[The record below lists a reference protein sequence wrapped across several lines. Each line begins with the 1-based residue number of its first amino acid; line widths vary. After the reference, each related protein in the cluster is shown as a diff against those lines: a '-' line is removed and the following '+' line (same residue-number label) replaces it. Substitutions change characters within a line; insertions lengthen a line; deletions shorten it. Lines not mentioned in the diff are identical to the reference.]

1 MLKSLELFGFKSFAD
16 RTIFE
21 FSEGITCVVGPNG
34 SGKSN
39 VVDGIKWV
47 LGDQSPKSLR
57 GKDMTDVI
65 FNGSKGRKA
74 NAYAEATLTF
84 KNTERFLDI
93 DAEEVHIGRRL
104 WKNGDS
110 EYLLNRNPVRLKDI
124 RDLFMGTGAAT
135 SAYSIIEQGRVDQ
148 ILQANAA
155 TRRVVFEEAA
165 GISRYKARKVDAER
179 KLERVGQ
186 NILRLTDI
194 VDEVEAQ
201 LNSTRSQA
209 SKAAKYREASTE
221 LRKLWMGMAADD
233 WRHLTA
239 QLSNLHN
246 QIGQYQKRIDE
257 LNAGY
262 QEYEDKLGA
271 IDAEV
276 SEFEDQLRTVE
287 KQLASH
293 REGIAGNQTAI
304 EHQLERKT
312 EFETEI
318 TRLRKQRILMA
329 KRTTEIQRD
338 LEAVTQEKENSEAGF
353 ELQRA
358 KLQEAQERISVVTA
372 ELDAISEEIQQK
384 RQQMHEF
391 NKQSL
396 ALDNR
401 LFSMQTQQETVSNS
415 MTKANEKR
423 LQLEARVEEA
433 EAVVE
438 ECTARFRTAGDKVAE
453 FAQALSAVDEKQQDL
468 LSQQDQRTQQ
478 LSELRERRS
487 AYQARK
493 SVLED
498 LERRQEGLSIG
509 VKDILNRAQTSN
521 YPPWNTILGSVADLL
536 DVDLEQ
542 AALLEVALGS
552 RSQLLVISEFDPL
565 YQFLK
570 EGKYSISGRVGF
582 ITHPSV
588 NAAEPNAASG
598 FTLSADSL
606 VPESFAVP
614 TAESETTTNS
624 PEGVLDLS
632 SERGVIYR
640 ADQLV
645 KDTPQNRQ
653 LAELLLTDTW
663 IVDSL
668 ETAVRLSREEGK
680 QCRFVTL
687 QGELVEENLSIFVGA
702 IGGESAIFTRRS
714 ELRKLK
720 NDLIRIDRTL
730 NDNEVA
736 LEKLDELLSTV
747 DGERSACQE
756 QMQEAS
762 EALATEKAAKVSAE
776 HKREQLNEELA
787 TVLSDLHDLEAHS
800 AKLTSESEAVLVEKQ
815 ELEAELERL
824 NALIQEGEQQ
834 LLDKQCEVQELK
846 EQQNARKLELATHEE
861 RLAGLEQRFSRLNS
875 ESEQRHQQQEESNR
889 RYESSLEK
897 NSQINLH
904 ILNTRALL
912 DEQLLVQENFLEQA
926 RNLTLLRDE
935 KRQYKKQLSSEEAAI
950 RKERRELSDK
960 KHEEEF
966 KTRDIEH
973 EIKTLAERIEE
984 EYQLT
989 LEEIVS
995 SGESILKQHLEEIA
1009 EAEREQAA
1017 EEEAEV
1023 AQVEE
1028 TDPEAE
1034 NEIEQDALSEDFE
1047 AATPEEPVEIELV
1060 NEDDALTEPGFNA
1073 ELYLEIRPE
1082 IEAQVNRLRRKIK
1095 MMGSIN
1101 SDSLKDLDELEC
1113 RFEYM
1118 KSQLDDLNEAKSS
1131 LEEIIRRINVESKR
1145 LFFDTFEVVRGHF
1158 QEIFR
1163 KLFGGGE
1170 ADIILEDPD
1179 DVLECGIEIVARPPG
1194 KELRGLTLLSGGEK
1208 TLTAVALLMS
1218 IFRSRPSPFCI
1229 LDEVDAALDEA
1240 NVERYAGLIDDF
1252 KETTQFI
1259 MITHNKRSM
1268 TVGNVLYGVTM
1279 EQSGV
1284 SKRMSV
1290 RFDDI
1295 SEDGHFKQSSSG
1307 ADGASEAA

>member
-21 FSEGITCVVGPNG
+21 FSDGITCVVGPNG

-84 KNTERFLDI
+84 HNQDGFLDI
-93 DAEEVHIGRRL
+93 DAQEVHIGRRL

-165 GISRYKARKVDAER
+165 GISRYKSRKIDAER

-233 WRHLTA
+233 WRHLTTK
-239 QLSNLHN
+239 QSSI
-246 QIGQYQKRIDE
+246 QERIDE
-257 LNAGY
+257 NQKRLDELNVEY
-262 QEYEDKLGA
+262 QTYEDKLSA
-271 IDAEV
+271 IDLEIAEI
-276 SEFEDQLRTVE
+276 EDQVRTVE
-287 KQLASH
+287 KKLASH
-293 REGIAGNQTAI
+293 REGIAGNQTSI
-304 EHQLERKT
+304 EHQLERKQ
-312 EFETEI
+312 EFEAEI
-318 TRLRKQRILMA
+318 IRLRKQRILMA
-329 KRTTEIQRD
+329 KRTSEIQND
-338 LEAVTQEKENSEAGF
+338 LEAVTNEKNKSESEF
-353 ELQRA
+353 QLQRQNLEEIHA
-358 KLQEAQERISVVTA
+358 KIIAVTE
-372 ELDAISEEIQQK
+372 ELDAANEQVQQK
-384 RQQMHEF
+384 QQLVHELT
-391 NKQSL
+391 KQSL
-396 ALDNR
+396 ALDNK
-401 LFSMQTQQETVSNS
+401 LFSVKTQLETFNTSS
-415 MTKANEKR
+415 LKSNEKR
-423 LQLEARVEEA
+423 LQLEAKIQEAQSEVEQCE
-433 EAVVE
+433 VQ
-438 ECTARFRTAGDKVAE
+438 FRIAGEKVAE
-453 FAQALSAVDEKQQDL
+453 FAQCLSEVDEKQQSF
-468 LSQQDQRTQQ
+468 LSEQDQKTQQ
-478 LSELRERRS
+478 LSDLREKRS
-487 AYQARK
+487 AYQARR

-498 LERRQEGLSIG
+498 LERRQEGISIG
-509 VKDILNRAQTSN
+509 VKEILNRAQTSN
-521 YPPWNTILGSVADLL
+521 HSPWNTILGSVADLL

-542 AALLEVALGS
+542 AALLEVALGI
-552 RSQLLVISEFDPL
+552 RSQLLVIKEFEPL

-582 ITHPSV
+582 ITQPSLKNENDQPMSAV
-588 NAAEPNAASG
+588 NGFSIEGNATNTESFHTEPNQFIS
-598 FTLSADSL
+598 
-606 VPESFAVP
+606 
-614 TAESETTTNS
+614 
-624 PEGVLDLS
+624 DLS
-632 SERGVIYR
+632 SHRGVIYR

-645 KDTPQNRQ
+645 NLTEENKL
-653 LAELLLTDTW
+653 LAQILLADTW

-668 ETAVRLSREEGK
+668 ETAVNLSRTEGHN
-680 QCRFVTL
+680 CRFVTL
-687 QGELVEENLSIFVGA
+687 QGELIEENQSVFVGA
-702 IGGESAIFTRRS
+702 VRSESALFTRRS

-730 NDNEVA
+730 SDNESA
-736 LEKLDELLSTV
+736 LKKLDELLSTV
-747 DGERSACQE
+747 DSERSSWQE
-756 QMQEAS
+756 KMQEAS
-762 EALATEKAAKVSAE
+762 ETLSTEKAAKAAAT
-776 HKREQLNEELA
+776 HNLAQLNEELM
-787 TVLSDLHDLEAHS
+787 TVRNDLEDLKSHTL
-800 AKLTSESEAVLVEKQ
+800 KLHSESEAVLFEKQ
-815 ELEAELERL
+815 TTEEKLENL
-824 NALIQEGEQQ
+824 NSLIQQDES
-834 LLDKQCEVQELK
+834 LLLNKQCEVQELK
-846 EQQNARKLELATHEE
+846 EQQNSRQLELATHEE
-861 RLAGLEQRFSRLNS
+861 RLTGLEQRFGRLRL
-875 ESEQRHQQQEESNR
+875 EFEQRQQQQEESNR
-889 RYESSLEK
+889 RYELSLEK
-897 NSQINLH
+897 NSQIKLH
-904 ILNTRALL
+904 ILNTRANL
-912 DEQLLVQENFLEQA
+912 DEQFLLQDVLQEQA
-926 RNLTLLRDE
+926 SNLISLRE
-935 KRQYKKQLSSEEAAI
+935 QKRQLKKQLSSEEATV
-950 RKERRELSDK
+950 RKERRELSEK
-960 KHEEEF
+960 KHEEEI

-973 EIKTLAERIEE
+973 QISSLSDRIEE
-984 EYQLT
+984 EYQLS
-989 LEEIVS
+989 LEEIVT
-995 SGESILKQHLEEIA
+995 SGESVLKQYLEEETEKNTKQSDSIPELDNQSEPLA
-1009 EAEREQAA
+1009 LQSEVEQQSSAD
-1017 EEEAEV
+1017 EI
-1023 AQVEE
+1023 
-1028 TDPEAE
+1028 
-1034 NEIEQDALSEDFE
+1034 NEQ
-1047 AATPEEPVEIELV
+1047 VEIELV
-1060 NEDDALTEPGFNA
+1060 EQERESIQLGFNID
-1073 ELYLEIRPE
+1073 LYLEIRPE
-1082 IEAQVNRLRRKIK
+1082 IETQVNRLRRKIK

-1113 RFEYM
+1113 RFDYM
-1118 KSQLDDLNEAKSS
+1118 KSQLDDLDEAKSS
-1131 LEEIIRRINVESKR
+1131 LEEIIRRINAESRR
-1145 LFFDTFEVVRGHF
+1145 LFVDTFEVIRVHF

-1170 ADIILEDPD
+1170 ADIILEDPED
-1179 DVLECGIEIVARPPG
+1179 ILECGIEIVARPPG

-1295 SEDGHFKQSSSG
+1295 TEDGNFKQSNSS
-1307 ADGASEAA
+1307 DSDSEAA

>member
-65 FNGSKGRKA
+65 FNGSAGRKP

-84 KNTERFLDI
+84 KNTEGFLDI
-93 DAEEVHIGRRL
+93 DADEVQIGRRL

-165 GISRYKARKVDAER
+165 GISRYKSRKVDAER

-194 VDEVEAQ
+194 VDEVETQ

-233 WRHLTA
+233 WRHLTS
-239 QLSNLHN
+239 QLSTL
-246 QIGQYQKRIDE
+246 QATIKQYQQRIDE
-257 LNAGY
+257 LNNEYAT
-262 QEYEDKLGA
+262 YEDKLSA

-276 SEFEDQLRTVE
+276 AEFDDQLRSVE
-287 KQLASH
+287 KKLASH

-304 EHQLERKT
+304 EHQLERKH
-312 EFETEI
+312 EFESEI
-318 TRLRKQRILMA
+318 IRLRKQRILMA
-329 KRTTEIQRD
+329 KRTTEIQQD
-338 LEAVTQEKENSEAGF
+338 LSAVENEKTRSESEFQSQQEKLEET
-353 ELQRA
+353 RA
-358 KLQEAQERISVVTA
+358 RIAVVTE
-372 ELDAISEEIQQK
+372 ELNAVNEQIQQK
-384 RQQMHEF
+384 QQQVHTL
-391 NKQSL
+391 NKESL

-401 LFSMQTQQETVSNS
+401 LFSIQTQVETYHNS
-415 MTKANEKR
+415 KVKANEKR

-433 EAVVE
+433 E
-438 ECTARFRTAGDKVAE
+438 TALATCEAQLSLAGEKVAS
-453 FAQALSAVDEKQQDL
+453 FAQRLSDVDEKQQTL
-468 LSQQDQRTQQ
+468 LSEQDQKTQL
-478 LSELRERRS
+478 LSDLRERRS

-498 LERRQEGLSIG
+498 LERRQEGISIG
-509 VKDILNRAQTSN
+509 VKEILNRAQTSN
-521 YPPWNTILGSVADLL
+521 YSPWNTIIGSVADLL

-542 AALLEVALGS
+542 AALLEVALGI
-552 RSQLLVISEFDPL
+552 RSQLLVIREFNPL

-582 ITHPSV
+582 ITRPKAPTENDSHQPEV
-588 NAAEPNAASG
+588 NG
-598 FTLSADSL
+598 
-606 VPESFAVP
+606 FAVEGDSAS
-614 TAESETTTNS
+614 TESLTTV
-624 PEGVLDLS
+624 PADDKFDLS
-632 SERGVIYR
+632 GERGVIYR

-645 KDTPQNRQ
+645 RQTPENRA
-653 LAELLLTDTW
+653 LAAMLLSDTW

-668 ETAVRLSREEGK
+668 ETAVRLSQENGQ
-680 QCRFVTL
+680 QCRFVTM
-687 QGELVEENLSIFVGA
+687 QGELVEENQSVYVGA
-702 IGGESAIFTRRS
+702 IGGESAIFTRKS

-730 NDNEVA
+730 GENESA
-736 LEKLDELLSTV
+736 LDKLDELLSTV
-747 DGERSACQE
+747 DQERSECQAE
-756 QMQEAS
+756 MQEAS
-762 EALATEKAAKVSAE
+762 EALSVEKAARLAASQKW
-776 HKREQLNEELA
+776 EQLNEELT
-787 TVLSDLHDLEAHS
+787 TVQNDLHDLGLQSEKRQEES
-800 AKLTSESEAVLVEKQ
+800 AAVLVEKEETEQ
-815 ELEAELERL
+815 KLTSLQQQIELEESVLL
-824 NALIQEGEQQ
+824 N
-834 LLDKQCEVQELK
+834 KQCEVQEMK
-846 EQQNARKLELATHEE
+846 EQQNARQLELATHEE
-861 RLAGLEQRFSRLNS
+861 RLTGLIQRFGRLKLEFEQR
-875 ESEQRHQQQEESNR
+875 EQQQEESSR
-889 RYESSLEK
+889 RYELSLEK

-904 ILNTRALL
+904 ILNTRAVL
-912 DEQLLVQENFLEQA
+912 DEQYLIQETLLEQT
-926 RNLTLLRDE
+926 RNRTLLRDE
-935 KRQYKKQLSSEEAAI
+935 KRQLKKQLSAEEAAL
-950 RKERRELSDK
+950 RKERRELGDK

-973 EIKTLAERIEE
+973 QISTLAERIEE

-989 LEEIVS
+989 LEEIVE
-995 SGESILKQHLEEIA
+995 SGESILKQYLEE
-1009 EAEREQAA
+1009 EAAAAAA
-1017 EEEAEV
+1017 EEEQLEEVSESDLIDEEAEVVSEESELTAQNESEVESEQAETVVDDEVTAEV
-1023 AQVEE
+1023 ADAE
-1028 TDPEAE
+1028 PEF
-1034 NEIEQDALSEDFE
+1034 D
-1047 AATPEEPVEIELV
+1047 
-1060 NEDDALTEPGFNA
+1060 A

-1101 SDSLKDLDELEC
+1101 SDSLNDLDELEC

-1131 LEEIIRRINVESKR
+1131 LEEIIRRINTESKR
-1145 LFFDTFEVVRGHF
+1145 LFFDTFEVIRGHF

-1252 KETTQFI
+1252 KDTTQFI

-1295 SEDGHFKQSSSG
+1295 SEDGNFKQSASAEDSSASG
-1307 ADGASEAA
+1307 TSEAA

>member
-21 FSEGITCVVGPNG
+21 FSDGITCVVGPNG

-65 FNGSKGRKA
+65 FNGSAGRKA

-84 KNTERFLDI
+84 NNRQGFLDI
-93 DAEEVHIGRRL
+93 DADEVQIGRRL

-155 TRRVVFEEAA
+155 TRRVVFEEAS
-165 GISRYKARKVDAER
+165 GISRYKSRKIDAER

-186 NILRLTDI
+186 NIQRLTDI

-209 SKAAKYREASTE
+209 SKAAKYREVSTE

-233 WRHLTA
+233 WRHLTS
-239 QLSNLHN
+239 QQSTLKDKIN
-246 QIGQYQKRIDE
+246 QYQQRIEE
-257 LNAGY
+257 LNADY
-262 QEYEDKLGA
+262 QTYEEKLGA

-276 SEFEDQLRTVE
+276 SEFDDQLRAVE
-287 KQLASH
+287 KKLSSH

-304 EHQLERKT
+304 EHQLERKL

-318 TRLRKQRILMA
+318 IRLRKQRILMA
-329 KRTTEIQRD
+329 RRTSEIQRD
-338 LEAVTQEKENSEAGF
+338 LEAVTQEKLNSESGF
-353 ELQRA
+353 QEQRL
-358 KLQEAQERISVVTA
+358 KLEETRARITAVTA
-372 ELDAISEEIQQK
+372 ELDAASEQIQLK
-384 RQQMHEF
+384 QQQVHEL
-391 NKQSL
+391 NKTSL
-396 ALDNR
+396 TLDNR
-401 LFSMQTQQETVSNS
+401 VFSMQTQLETYSS
-415 MTKANEKR
+415 SIDKAEEKR
-423 LQLEARVEEA
+423 EQLEAKVDDA
-433 EAVVE
+433 QSVVE
-438 ECTARFRTAGDKVAE
+438 ACESRFRSAGQRVAE
-453 FAQALSAVDEKQQDL
+453 FAQSLSEVDEKQQTL
-468 LSQQDQRTQQ
+468 LSEQDQKTQQ

-498 LERRQEGLSIG
+498 LERRQEGISIG
-509 VKDILNRAQTSN
+509 VKEILNRAQTSQ
-521 YPPWNTILGSVADLL
+521 YSPWNTIIGSVADLL

-542 AALLEVALGS
+542 AALLEVALGI
-552 RSQLLVISEFDPL
+552 RSQLLVISEFEPL
-565 YQFLK
+565 YEFLK

-582 ITHPSV
+582 ITRPSSPAELP
-588 NAAEPNAASG
+588 AAIQG
-598 FTLSADSL
+598 FTLEGQAADPADFSTDQ
-606 VPESFAVP
+606 P
-614 TAESETTTNS
+614 SEF
-624 PEGVLDLS
+624 LDLS
-632 SERGVIYR
+632 SERGVVYR

-645 KDTPQNRQ
+645 KPTPENQ
-653 LAELLLTDTW
+653 LLAQMLLADTW

-668 ETAVRLSREEGK
+668 ETAINLSKGAGK
-680 QCRFVTL
+680 KCRFVTL
-687 QGELVEENLSIFVGA
+687 QGELVEENQSIFVGA

-730 NDNEVA
+730 NDNETA
-736 LEKLDELLSTV
+736 LEKLDALLSTV
-747 DGERSACQE
+747 DEERSACQS

-762 EALATEKAAKVSAE
+762 EALSHEKAAKVAAE
-776 HKREQLNEELA
+776 QKLEQWKEEWTTVKNDLLDLERHSQKLHA
-787 TVLSDLHDLEAHS
+787 EMETVL
-800 AKLTSESEAVLVEKQ
+800 TEKQ
-815 ELEAELERL
+815 ETEARL
-824 NALIQEGEQQ
+824 QTLNTLIQEDESV
-834 LLDKQCEVQELK
+834 LLNKQCEVQELK

-861 RLAGLEQRFSRLNS
+861 RLAGLNQRCDRLQQDFEQR
-875 ESEQRHQQQEESNR
+875 QQQQEESNR
-889 RYESSLEK
+889 RYELSLEK
-897 NSQINLH
+897 NSQIKLH
-904 ILNTRALL
+904 ILNTRAVL
-912 DEQLLVQENFLEQA
+912 DEQYLIQEHLIA
-926 RNLTLLRDE
+926 STSSLTTIRDQ
-935 KRQYKKQLSSEEAAI
+935 KRQLKKQFSSEEAAL
-950 RKERRELSDK
+950 RKERRELSEQ

-966 KTRDIEH
+966 KTRDIDH
-973 EIKTLAERIEE
+973 QISTLAERIEE

-995 SGESILKQHLEEIA
+995 SGESVLKQHLEE
-1009 EAEREQAA
+1009 QAQYEEEETATA
-1017 EEEAEV
+1017 EET
-1023 AQVEE
+1023 EE
-1028 TDPEAE
+1028 TAELADSTDPVADGFE
-1034 NEIEQDALSEDFE
+1034 NEDE
-1047 AATPEEPVEIELV
+1047 PELVEIELV
-1060 NEDDALTEPGFNA
+1060 EEEDAPTEPGFNVA
-1073 ELYLEIRPE
+1073 LYLEIRPE

-1101 SDSLKDLDELEC
+1101 SDSLNDLDELEC

-1131 LEEIIRRINVESKR
+1131 LEEIIRRINVESRR
-1145 LFFDTFEVVRGHF
+1145 LFHDTFEVIRGHF

-1252 KETTQFI
+1252 KDTTQFI

-1295 SEDGHFKQSSSG
+1295 SEDGNFKQSAT
-1307 ADGASEAA
+1307 ADDASEAA

>member
-21 FSEGITCVVGPNG
+21 FSDGITCVVGPNG

-65 FNGSKGRKA
+65 FNGSAGRKA

-84 KNTERFLDI
+84 NNRQGFLDI
-93 DAEEVHIGRRL
+93 DADEVQIGRRL

-165 GISRYKARKVDAER
+165 GISRYKSRKVDAER

-186 NILRLTDI
+186 NIQRLTDI

-209 SKAAKYREASTE
+209 SKAAKYREVSSE

-233 WRHLTA
+233 WRHLTSQQSSLKA
-239 QLSNLHN
+239 R
-246 QIGQYQKRIDE
+246 IGQYQQRIEE
-257 LNAGY
+257 LNADY
-262 QEYEDKLGA
+262 QTYEEKLAA

-276 SEFEDQLRTVE
+276 SEFDDQLRSVE
-287 KQLASH
+287 KKLSSH

-304 EHQLERKT
+304 EHQLERKQ

-318 TRLRKQRILMA
+318 IRLRKQRILMA
-329 KRTTEIQRD
+329 RRTSEIQKD
-338 LEAVTQEKENSEAGF
+338 LEAVTQEKLKSESGF
-353 ELQRA
+353 QEQRQ
-358 KLQEAQERISVVTA
+358 KLEETRARITAVTA
-372 ELDAISEEIQQK
+372 EVDAASEQIQRK
-384 RQQMHEF
+384 QQQVHEL
-391 NKQSL
+391 NKTSL
-396 ALDNR
+396 TLDNR
-401 LFSMQTQQETVSNS
+401 VFSMRTQLETYSS
-415 MTKANEKR
+415 SIEKATEKR
-423 LQLEARVEEA
+423 LQLEAKVNDA
-433 EAVVE
+433 QAVVE
-438 ECTARFRTAGDKVAE
+438 ACEARFRSAGERVAE
-453 FAQALSAVDEKQQDL
+453 FAQNLSGVDEKQQTL
-468 LSQQDQRTQQ
+468 LSEQDQKTQQ

-498 LERRQEGLSIG
+498 LERRQEGISIG
-509 VKDILNRAQTSN
+509 VKEILNRAQTSQ
-521 YPPWNTILGSVADLL
+521 YSPWNTIIGSVADLL

-542 AALLEVALGS
+542 AALLEVALGI
-552 RSQLLVISEFDPL
+552 RSQLLVISEFEPL
-565 YQFLK
+565 YEFLK

-582 ITHPSV
+582 ITRPTSQTELP
-588 NAAEPNAASG
+588 ATIQG
-598 FTLSADSL
+598 FTLEGQAADPADISTEQQAKL
-606 VPESFAVP
+606 
-614 TAESETTTNS
+614 
-624 PEGVLDLS
+624 LDLS
-632 SERGVIYR
+632 AERGVIYR

-645 KDTPQNRQ
+645 KPTPENQ
-653 LAELLLTDTW
+653 LLAKMLLADTW

-668 ETAVRLSREEGK
+668 ETAVNLSKGVGK
-680 QCRFVTL
+680 KCRFVTL
-687 QGELVEENLSIFVGA
+687 QGELVEENQSIFVGA

-730 NDNEVA
+730 NDNETA
-736 LEKLDELLSTV
+736 LEKLDALLATV
-747 DGERSACQE
+747 DDERSACQS

-762 EALATEKAAKVSAE
+762 EALSIEKAAKVAAE
-776 HKREQLNEELA
+776 QKREQWNEEWSTVKSDLVDLERHA
-787 TVLSDLHDLEAHS
+787 QKLQAEIETVL
-800 AKLTSESEAVLVEKQ
+800 TEKQ
-815 ELEAELERL
+815 ETEDSLQSL
-824 NALIQEGEQQ
+824 NALIQEDESA
-834 LLDKQCEVQELK
+834 LLNKQCEVQELK

-861 RLAGLEQRFSRLNS
+861 RLAGLNQRCDRLKLEFEQR
-875 ESEQRHQQQEESNR
+875 QQQQEESNR
-889 RYESSLEK
+889 RYELSLEK
-897 NSQINLH
+897 NSQIKLH

-912 DEQLLVQENFLEQA
+912 DEQYLMQEGLLASAASVSA
-926 RNLTLLRDE
+926 IRDE
-935 KRQYKKQLSSEEAAI
+935 KRQLKKQFSSEEAAL
-950 RKERRELSDK
+950 RKERRELSEQ

-966 KTRDIEH
+966 KTRDIDH
-973 EIKTLAERIEE
+973 QISTLAERIEE
-984 EYQLT
+984 EYQVT

-995 SGESILKQHLEEIA
+995 SGESVLKQHLEEQAQYESETETESVSEEESASA
-1009 EAEREQAA
+1009 EETTQDVELSDSAVEQDEVLS
-1017 EEEAEV
+1017 EEEA
-1023 AQVEE
+1023 
-1028 TDPEAE
+1028 D
-1034 NEIEQDALSEDFE
+1034 SER
-1047 AATPEEPVEIELV
+1047 VEIELV
-1060 NEDDALTEPGFNA
+1060 EEEAATAEAGFNV

-1095 MMGSIN
+1095 MMGSVN
-1101 SDSLKDLDELEC
+1101 SDSLNDLDELEC

-1131 LEEIIRRINVESKR
+1131 LEEIIRRINAESRR
-1145 LFFDTFEVVRGHF
+1145 LFHDTFEVIRGHF

-1295 SEDGHFKQSSSG
+1295 SEDGNFKQS
-1307 ADGASEAA
+1307 ATAEDASEAA

>member
-65 FNGSKGRKA
+65 FNGSQGRKA
-74 NAYAEATLTF
+74 NPYAEAILTF
-84 KNTERFLDI
+84 NNQKGFLDI
-93 DAEEVHIGRRL
+93 DAPLVQIGRRL

-110 EYLLNRNPVRLKDI
+110 EYLLNRNTVRLKDI

-165 GISRYKARKVDAER
+165 GISRYKSRKVDAER

-186 NILRLTDI
+186 NLLRLTDI

-233 WRHLTA
+233 WRHLTTQRA
-239 QLSNLHN
+239 DIQEK
-246 QIGQYQKRIDE
+246 IDQYQKRIDE
-257 LNAGY
+257 LNAEY
-262 QEYEDKLGA
+262 QTYEEQLSA
-271 IDAEV
+271 IDSEVAEV
-276 SEFEDQLRTVE
+276 DDQLRSAE
-287 KQLASH
+287 KKVASH

-304 EHQLERKT
+304 EHQLERKE

-318 TRLRKQRILMA
+318 IRLRKQRILMT
-329 KRTTEIQRD
+329 KRTAEIQKD
-338 LEAVTQEKENSEAGF
+338 LEVVADQKNSSESEFQIQRQKMDETSSRITEVTT
-353 ELQRA
+353 ELN
-358 KLQEAQERISVVTA
+358 
-372 ELDAISEEIQQK
+372 AINEQIQQN
-384 RQQMHEF
+384 QQIVHEL
-391 NKQSL
+391 NKASL
-396 ALDNR
+396 NLDNR
-401 LFSMQTQQETVSNS
+401 LFSIQAEQKTVNVSIEKS
-415 MTKANEKR
+415 NEKR
-423 LQLEARVEEA
+423 LKSAEKIKEA
-433 EAVVE
+433 ESLVE
-438 ECTARFRTAGDKVAE
+438 NTNTQFRIAGDNVAE
-453 FAQALSAVDEKQQDL
+453 YAHNLSNVDEKKQAL
-468 LSQQDQRTQQ
+468 LSEQDQKTQQ
-478 LSELRERRS
+478 LSDLREKRS
-487 AYQARK
+487 ADQARK

-498 LERRQEGLSIG
+498 LERRQEGISIG
-509 VKDILNRAQTSN
+509 VKEILNRAQTSN
-521 YPPWNTILGSVADLL
+521 YSPWNTIIGSVADLL

-542 AALLEVALGS
+542 AALLEVALGI
-552 RSQLLVISEFDPL
+552 RSQLLVISEFEPL

-582 ITHPSV
+582 ITRPARDQKKSTALDEV
-588 NAAEPNAASG
+588 SG
-598 FTLSADSL
+598 FSVEGDVAVS
-606 VPESFAVP
+606 ESFAAANRQI
-614 TAESETTTNS
+614 T
-624 PEGVLDLS
+624 LDLS
-632 SERGVIYR
+632 KELGVIYR
-640 ADQLV
+640 ADKLV
-645 KDTPQNRQ
+645 KPSEENQY
-653 LAELLLTDTW
+653 LAELLLADTW
-663 IVDSL
+663 IVDL
-668 ETAVRLSREEGK
+668 FETAVRLSRLQG
-680 QCRFVTL
+680 QNCRFVTL
-687 QGELVEENLSIFVGA
+687 QGELVEANQSIFVGEVR
-702 IGGESAIFTRRS
+702 GESAIFTRRS

-730 NDNEVA
+730 NENESA
-736 LEKLDELLSTV
+736 LEKLDVLLSTLEE
-747 DGERSACQE
+747 ERSSWQA
-756 QMQEAS
+756 QMQRGS
-762 EALATEKAAKVSAE
+762 ENLSTEKAAKVAAE
-776 HKREQLNEELA
+776 HKLAQLNDELTA
-787 TVLSDLHDLEAHS
+787 IINDLSDQENHAKKLQTEVEAI
-800 AKLTSESEAVLVEKQ
+800 LIQKQ
-815 ELEAELERL
+815 ETDEKLEDL
-824 NALIQEGEQQ
+824 NKKIEQDESV
-834 LLDKQCEVQELK
+834 LLNKQCEVQELK
-846 EQQNARKLELATHEE
+846 EQQNSRQLELATHEE
-861 RLAGLEQRFSRLNS
+861 RLAGLKQRFDRLKLEFEQR
-875 ESEQRHQQQEESNR
+875 EQQEYESSR
-889 RYESSLEK
+889 RYELSLEK
-897 NSQINLH
+897 NSQIKLH

-912 DEQLLVQENFLEQA
+912 DEQFLTQEALLEQA
-926 RNLTLLRDE
+926 ISLVTVRDE
-935 KRQYKKQLSSEEAAI
+935 KRGRKKQLSSEEAAI
-950 RKERRELSDK
+950 RKERRELNDQ
-960 KHEEEF
+960 KHEEEI

-973 EIKTLAERIEE
+973 QVSTLSERIEE
-984 EYQLT
+984 EYQLS

-995 SGESILKQHLEEIA
+995 SGESVLKQYLEE
-1009 EAEREQAA
+1009 QAQ
-1017 EEEAEV
+1017 AEV
-1023 AQVEE
+1023 AQS
-1028 TDPEAE
+1028 DPEEESVSEAE
-1034 NEIEQDALSEDFE
+1034 SEEQDIEEMQIESSSIDDAL
-1047 AATPEEPVEIELV
+1047 EERVEIELV
-1060 NEDDALTEPGFNA
+1060 DEGDHEAQPGFNI
-1073 ELYLEIRPE
+1073 ELYLEIRPD

-1101 SDSLKDLDELEC
+1101 SDSLKDLDELES

-1118 KSQLDDLNEAKSS
+1118 KSQLDDLEEAKTS
-1131 LEEIIRRINVESKR
+1131 LEEIIRRINVESRR
-1145 LFFDTFEVVRGHF
+1145 LFVDTFEVIRGHF
-1158 QEIFR
+1158 QGIFR

-1252 KETTQFI
+1252 KDTTQFI

-1290 RFDDI
+1290 RFDDVT
-1295 SEDGHFKQSSSG
+1295 EDGNFKQSDPVDSS
-1307 ADGASEAA
+1307 DDASEAA

>member
-21 FSEGITCVVGPNG
+21 FSDGITCVVGPNG

-65 FNGSKGRKA
+65 FNGSAGRKA

-84 KNTERFLDI
+84 NNRQGFLDI
-93 DAEEVHIGRRL
+93 DADEVQIGRRL

-165 GISRYKARKVDAER
+165 GISRYKSRKVDAER

-186 NILRLTDI
+186 NIQRLTDI

-209 SKAAKYREASTE
+209 SKAAKYREVSSE

-233 WRHLTA
+233 WRHLTSQQSSLKA
-239 QLSNLHN
+239 R
-246 QIGQYQKRIDE
+246 IGQYQQRIEE
-257 LNAGY
+257 LNADY
-262 QEYEDKLGA
+262 QTYEEKLAA

-276 SEFEDQLRTVE
+276 SEFDDQLRSVE
-287 KQLASH
+287 KKLSSH

-304 EHQLERKT
+304 EHQLERKQ

-318 TRLRKQRILMA
+318 IRLRKQRILMA
-329 KRTTEIQRD
+329 RRTSEIQKD
-338 LEAVTQEKENSEAGF
+338 LEAVTQEKLKSESGF
-353 ELQRA
+353 QEQRQ
-358 KLQEAQERISVVTA
+358 KLEETRARITAVTA
-372 ELDAISEEIQQK
+372 EVDAASEQIQRKQQQVHELNKISLTLDNRVFSMRTQLETYSSSIEKATEK
-384 RQQMHEF
+384 RQQ
-391 NKQSL
+391 
-396 ALDNR
+396 
-401 LFSMQTQQETVSNS
+401 
-415 MTKANEKR
+415 
-423 LQLEARVEEA
+423 LEAKVNDA
-433 EAVVE
+433 QAVVE
-438 ECTARFRTAGDKVAE
+438 ACEARFRSAGERVAE
-453 FAQALSAVDEKQQDL
+453 FAQNLSGVDEKQQTL
-468 LSQQDQRTQQ
+468 LSEQDQKTQQ

-498 LERRQEGLSIG
+498 LERRQEGISIG
-509 VKDILNRAQTSN
+509 VKEILNRAQTSQ
-521 YPPWNTILGSVADLL
+521 YSPWNTIIGSVADLL

-542 AALLEVALGS
+542 AALLEVALGI
-552 RSQLLVISEFDPL
+552 RSQLLVISEFEPL
-565 YQFLK
+565 YEFLK

-582 ITHPSV
+582 ITRPTSQTELP
-588 NAAEPNAASG
+588 ATIQG
-598 FTLSADSL
+598 FTLEGQAADPADISTEQQAKL
-606 VPESFAVP
+606 
-614 TAESETTTNS
+614 
-624 PEGVLDLS
+624 LDLS
-632 SERGVIYR
+632 AERGVIYR

-645 KDTPQNRQ
+645 KPTPENQ
-653 LAELLLTDTW
+653 LLAKMLLADTW

-668 ETAVRLSREEGK
+668 ETAVNLSKGVGK
-680 QCRFVTL
+680 KCRFVTL
-687 QGELVEENLSIFVGA
+687 QGELVEENQSIFVGA

-730 NDNEVA
+730 NDNETA
-736 LEKLDELLSTV
+736 LEKLDALLATV
-747 DGERSACQE
+747 DDERSVCQS

-762 EALATEKAAKVSAE
+762 EALSIEKAAKVAAE
-776 HKREQLNEELA
+776 QKREQWNEEWSTVKSDLVDLERHA
-787 TVLSDLHDLEAHS
+787 QKLQAEIETVL
-800 AKLTSESEAVLVEKQ
+800 TEKQ
-815 ELEAELERL
+815 ETEDSLQSL
-824 NALIQEGEQQ
+824 NALIQEDESA
-834 LLDKQCEVQELK
+834 LLNKQCEVQELK

-861 RLAGLEQRFSRLNS
+861 RLAGLNQRCDRLKLEFEQR
-875 ESEQRHQQQEESNR
+875 QQQQEESNR
-889 RYESSLEK
+889 RYELSLEK
-897 NSQINLH
+897 NSQIKLH

-912 DEQLLVQENFLEQA
+912 DEQYLMQEGLLASAASVSA
-926 RNLTLLRDE
+926 IRDE
-935 KRQYKKQLSSEEAAI
+935 KRQLKKQFSSEEAAL
-950 RKERRELSDK
+950 RKERRELSEQ

-966 KTRDIEH
+966 KTRDIDH
-973 EIKTLAERIEE
+973 QISTLAERIEE
-984 EYQLT
+984 EYQVT

-995 SGESILKQHLEEIA
+995 SGESVLKQHLEEQAQYESETETESVSEEESASA
-1009 EAEREQAA
+1009 EETTLDVELSDSAVEQDEVLS
-1017 EEEAEV
+1017 EEEAE
-1023 AQVEE
+1023 
-1028 TDPEAE
+1028 
-1034 NEIEQDALSEDFE
+1034 SER
-1047 AATPEEPVEIELV
+1047 VEIELV
-1060 NEDDALTEPGFNA
+1060 EEEAATAEAGFNV

-1095 MMGSIN
+1095 MMGSVN
-1101 SDSLKDLDELEC
+1101 SDSLNDLDELEC

-1131 LEEIIRRINVESKR
+1131 LEEIIRRINAESRR
-1145 LFFDTFEVVRGHF
+1145 LFHDTFEVIRGHF

-1295 SEDGHFKQSSSG
+1295 SEDGNFKQS
-1307 ADGASEAA
+1307 ATAEDASEAA

>member
-21 FSEGITCVVGPNG
+21 FSDGITCVVGPNG

-84 KNTERFLDI
+84 HNQDGFLDI
-93 DAEEVHIGRRL
+93 DAQEVHIGRRL

-165 GISRYKARKVDAER
+165 GISRYKSRKIDAER

-233 WRHLTA
+233 WRHLTT
-239 QLSNLHN
+239 QQSSIQERIDEN
-246 QIGQYQKRIDE
+246 QKRLDE
-257 LNAGY
+257 LNAEY
-262 QEYEDKLGA
+262 QTYEDKLSA
-271 IDAEV
+271 IDLEIAEI
-276 SEFEDQLRTVE
+276 EDQVRTVE
-287 KQLASH
+287 KKLASH
-293 REGIAGNQTAI
+293 REGIAGNQTSI
-304 EHQLERKT
+304 EHQLERKQ
-312 EFETEI
+312 EFEAEI
-318 TRLRKQRILMA
+318 IRLRKQRILMA
-329 KRTTEIQRD
+329 KRTSEIQND
-338 LEAVTQEKENSEAGF
+338 LEAVTNEKNNSESEF
-353 ELQRA
+353 QLQRQNLEEIHA
-358 KLQEAQERISVVTA
+358 KIIAVTE
-372 ELDAISEEIQQK
+372 ELDAANEQVQQK
-384 RQQMHEF
+384 QQLVHELT
-391 NKQSL
+391 KQSL
-396 ALDNR
+396 ALDNK
-401 LFSMQTQQETVSNS
+401 LFSVKTQLETFNTSS
-415 MTKANEKR
+415 LKSNEKR
-423 LQLEARVEEA
+423 VQLEAKIQEAQSEVEQCE
-433 EAVVE
+433 VQ
-438 ECTARFRTAGDKVAE
+438 FRIAGEKVAE
-453 FAQALSAVDEKQQDL
+453 FAQCLSEVDEKQQSF
-468 LSQQDQRTQQ
+468 LSEQDQKTQQ
-478 LSELRERRS
+478 LSDLREKRS
-487 AYQARK
+487 AYQARR

-498 LERRQEGLSIG
+498 LERRQEGISIG
-509 VKDILNRAQTSN
+509 VKEILNRAQTSN
-521 YPPWNTILGSVADLL
+521 HSPWNTILGSVADLL

-542 AALLEVALGS
+542 AALLEVALGI
-552 RSQLLVISEFDPL
+552 RSQLLVIKEFEPL

-582 ITHPSV
+582 ITQPSLKNENGQPISAV
-588 NAAEPNAASG
+588 NGFSVEGNATNTESFHTEPNQFIS
-598 FTLSADSL
+598 
-606 VPESFAVP
+606 
-614 TAESETTTNS
+614 
-624 PEGVLDLS
+624 DLS
-632 SERGVIYR
+632 SHRGVIYR

-645 KDTPQNRQ
+645 NLTEENKL
-653 LAELLLTDTW
+653 LAQILLADTW

-668 ETAVRLSREEGK
+668 ETAVNLSRTEGHN
-680 QCRFVTL
+680 CRFVTL
-687 QGELVEENLSIFVGA
+687 QGELIEENQSVFVGA
-702 IGGESAIFTRRS
+702 VRSESALFTRRS

-730 NDNEVA
+730 SENESA

-747 DGERSACQE
+747 DSERSSWQE
-756 QMQEAS
+756 KMQEAS
-762 EALATEKAAKVSAE
+762 ETLSTEKAAKAAAT
-776 HKREQLNEELA
+776 HNLAQLNEELM
-787 TVLSDLHDLEAHS
+787 TVRNDLEDLENHTL
-800 AKLTSESEAVLVEKQ
+800 KLHSESEAVLFEKQ
-815 ELEAELERL
+815 TTEEKLENL
-824 NALIQEGEQQ
+824 NSLIQQDESV
-834 LLDKQCEVQELK
+834 LLNKQCEVQELK
-846 EQQNARKLELATHEE
+846 EQQNSRQLELATHEE
-861 RLAGLEQRFSRLNS
+861 RLTGLEQRFGRLRL
-875 ESEQRHQQQEESNR
+875 EFEQREQQQEESNR
-889 RYESSLEK
+889 RFELSLEK
-897 NSQINLH
+897 NSQIKLH
-904 ILNTRALL
+904 ILNTRANL
-912 DEQLLVQENFLEQA
+912 DEQFLLQDELQEQA
-926 RNLTLLRDE
+926 SNLISLRE
-935 KRQYKKQLSSEEAAI
+935 QKRQLKKQLSSEEATV
-950 RKERRELSDK
+950 RKERRELSEK
-960 KHEEEF
+960 KHEEEI

-973 EIKTLAERIEE
+973 QISSLSDRIEE
-984 EYQLT
+984 EYQLS
-989 LEEIVS
+989 LEEIVT
-995 SGESILKQHLEEIA
+995 SGESVLKQYLEE
-1009 EAEREQAA
+1009 ETEKNSEQSDSVTELDNQSEPLALQS
-1017 EEEAEV
+1017 EV
-1023 AQVEE
+1023 EQELSVDEI
-1028 TDPEAE
+1028 
-1034 NEIEQDALSEDFE
+1034 NEQ
-1047 AATPEEPVEIELV
+1047 VEIELV
-1060 NEDDALTEPGFNA
+1060 EQERESTQPGFNID
-1073 ELYLEIRPE
+1073 LYLEIRPE

-1113 RFEYM
+1113 RFDYM
-1118 KSQLDDLNEAKSS
+1118 KSQLDDLDEAKSS
-1131 LEEIIRRINVESKR
+1131 LEEIIRRINAESRR
-1145 LFFDTFEVVRGHF
+1145 LFVDTFEVIRVHF

-1170 ADIILEDPD
+1170 ADIILEDPED
-1179 DVLECGIEIVARPPG
+1179 ILECGIEIVARPPG

-1295 SEDGHFKQSSSG
+1295 TEDGNFKQSNSS
-1307 ADGASEAA
+1307 DSDSEAA

>member
-21 FSEGITCVVGPNG
+21 FSDGITCVVGPNG

-84 KNTERFLDI
+84 NNQGGFLDI
-93 DAEEVHIGRRL
+93 DAPEVHIGRRL

-110 EYLLNRNPVRLKDI
+110 EYLLNRTPVRLKDI

-165 GISRYKARKVDAER
+165 GISRYKSRKIDAER

-233 WRHLTA
+233 WRHLTT
-239 QLSNLHN
+239 QQSSIQEKIDQH
-246 QIGQYQKRIDE
+246 QKRLDE
-257 LNAGY
+257 LNAEY
-262 QEYEDKLGA
+262 QTYEDKLSA
-271 IDAEV
+271 IDSEV
-276 SEFEDQLRTVE
+276 TEIDDQLRTVE
-287 KQLASH
+287 KKLTSF
-293 REGIAGNQTAI
+293 REGIAGNQTSI
-304 EHQLERKT
+304 EHQLERKQ
-312 EFETEI
+312 EFESEI
-318 TRLRKQRILMA
+318 IRLRKQRILMA
-329 KRTTEIQRD
+329 RRTSEIQKD
-338 LEAVTQEKENSEAGF
+338 LETVSNEKNKSESEFQIQRQKLEEIHTKIIAVTE
-353 ELQRA
+353 ELGAANEQ
-358 KLQEAQERISVVTA
+358 V
-372 ELDAISEEIQQK
+372 QQK
-384 RQQMHEF
+384 QQLVQELT
-391 NKQSL
+391 KQSL
-396 ALDNR
+396 ALDNK
-401 LFSMQTQQETVSNS
+401 LFSVQTQLETYNASTVKS
-415 MTKANEKR
+415 NEKR
-423 LQLEARVEEA
+423 LQLEAKARDA
-433 EAVVE
+433 ESVVE
-438 ECTARFRTAGDKVAE
+438 QSKARFRIAGDKVAE
-453 FAQALSAVDEKQQDL
+453 FAQCLSDVDEKQQAF
-468 LSQQDQRTQQ
+468 LSEQDQKTQQ
-478 LSELRERRS
+478 LSDLREKRS
-487 AYQARK
+487 AYQARR

-498 LERRQEGLSIG
+498 LERRQEGISIG
-509 VKDILNRAQTSN
+509 VKEILNRAQTSN
-521 YPPWNTILGSVADLL
+521 HSPWNTIIGSVADLL

-542 AALLEVALGS
+542 AALLEVALGI
-552 RSQLLVISEFDPL
+552 RSQLLVIKEFDSL

-582 ITHPSV
+582 ITRPSLQIV
-588 NAAEPNAASG
+588 NDQTIPTVNGFSVEGNATNVEPLHAEPNQVIS
-598 FTLSADSL
+598 
-606 VPESFAVP
+606 
-614 TAESETTTNS
+614 
-624 PEGVLDLS
+624 DLS
-632 SERGVIYR
+632 MHRGVIYR

-645 KDTPQNRQ
+645 NLTEENRL
-653 LAELLLTDTW
+653 LAQLLLSDTW

-668 ETAVRLSREEGK
+668 ETAVNLSRTEGHN
-680 QCRFVTL
+680 CRFVTL
-687 QGELVEENLSIFVGA
+687 QGELIEANQSIFVGA
-702 IGGESAIFTRRS
+702 VRSESALFTRRS

-730 NDNEVA
+730 NDNESA
-736 LEKLDELLSTV
+736 LEKLDALLSTV
-747 DGERSACQE
+747 DSERASWQE
-756 QMQEAS
+756 KMQLAS
-762 EALATEKAAKVSAE
+762 ETLLTEKAAKAAAE
-776 HKREQLNEELA
+776 HKLEQLNEELS
-787 TVLSDLHDLEAHS
+787 TVRNDLSDLEDHAQ
-800 AKLTSESEAVLVEKQ
+800 KLHTESEVVLIEKQ
-815 ELEAELERL
+815 SAEEKLENL
-824 NALIQEGEQQ
+824 NSLIQQDESV
-834 LLDKQCEVQELK
+834 LLNKQCEVQELK
-846 EQQNARKLELATHEE
+846 EQQNSRQLELATHEE
-861 RLAGLEQRFSRLNS
+861 RLTGLTQRFGRLRLEFEQR
-875 ESEQRHQQQEESNR
+875 QQQQEESDR
-889 RYESSLEK
+889 RYELSLEK
-897 NSQINLH
+897 NSQIKLH
-904 ILNTRALL
+904 ILNTRADL
-912 DEQLLVQENFLEQA
+912 DEQFLLQDISQGQASHFIALREQ
-926 RNLTLLRDE
+926 
-935 KRQYKKQLSSEEAAI
+935 KRQFKKQLSSEEAAI
-950 RKERRELSDK
+950 RKERRELSEK
-960 KHEEEF
+960 KHEEEI
-966 KTRDIEH
+966 KTHDIEH
-973 EIKTLAERIEE
+973 QISSLSERIEE
-984 EYQLT
+984 EYQLS
-989 LEEIVS
+989 LEEIVT
-995 SGESILKQHLEEIA
+995 SGESVLKQYLEE
-1009 EAEREQAA
+1009 
-1017 EEEAEV
+1017 
-1023 AQVEE
+1023 E
-1028 TDPEAE
+1028 TQKDSGQNDPGSELATQSELMGVE
-1034 NEIEQDALSEDFE
+1034 NEIDSQTIKDENNDQ
-1047 AATPEEPVEIELV
+1047 VEIELV
-1060 NEDDALTEPGFNA
+1060 EEGTESSQLGFNI

-1118 KSQLDDLNEAKSS
+1118 KSQLDDLGEAKSS
-1131 LEEIIRRINVESKR
+1131 LEEIIRRINVESRR
-1145 LFFDTFEVVRGHF
+1145 LFVDTFDVIRVHF

-1170 ADIILEDPD
+1170 ADIILEDPED
-1179 DVLECGIEIVARPPG
+1179 ILECGIEIVARPPG

-1295 SEDGHFKQSSSG
+1295 TEDGNFKQSNSTNSS
-1307 ADGASEAA
+1307 DSASEAA

>member
-65 FNGSKGRKA
+65 FNGSQGRKP
-74 NAYAEATLTF
+74 NPYAEATLTF
-84 KNTERFLDI
+84 NNQAGFLDI
-93 DAEEVHIGRRL
+93 DAPEVQIGRRL

-110 EYLLNRNPVRLKDI
+110 EYLLNRNTVRLKDI

-165 GISRYKARKVDAER
+165 GISRYKSRKVDAER

-186 NILRLTDI
+186 NLLRLTDI

-233 WRHLTA
+233 WRHLTTQQSA
-239 QLSNLHN
+239 IQEKIN
-246 QIGQYQKRIDE
+246 QHQKRINE
-257 LNAGY
+257 LNAEY
-262 QEYEDKLGA
+262 QTYEEQLAA
-271 IDAEV
+271 IDSQV
-276 SEFEDQLRTVE
+276 SEVDDQLRSVE
-287 KQLASH
+287 KKIASQ

-304 EHQLERKT
+304 EHQLERKE

-318 TRLRKQRILMA
+318 IRLRKQRILMTR
-329 KRTTEIQRD
+329 RTAEIQND
-338 LEAVTQEKENSEAGF
+338 LEAVTNEKNRSESEF
-353 ELQRA
+353 QIQRQ
-358 KLQEAQERISVVTA
+358 KMEETRSRITEVTK
-372 ELDAISEEIQQK
+372 ELDEISEQIQQN
-384 RQQMHEF
+384 QQIVHEL
-391 NKQSL
+391 NKTSL
-396 ALDNR
+396 NLDNR
-401 LFSMQTQQETVSNS
+401 LFSIQTEQKNVTASTEKS
-415 MTKANEKR
+415 NEKR
-423 LQLEARVEEA
+423 LQLEDKIQEAKSLVEK
-433 EAVVE
+433 
-438 ECTARFRTAGDKVAE
+438 TTSQFRLAGEKVAE
-453 FAQALSAVDEKQQDL
+453 YAQNLSNVDEKKQAL
-468 LSQQDQRTQQ
+468 LSEQDQKTQQ
-478 LSELRERRS
+478 LSDLREKRS
-487 AYQARK
+487 ADQARK

-498 LERRQEGLSIG
+498 LEQRQEGISIG
-509 VKDILNRAQTSN
+509 VKEILNRAQTSN
-521 YPPWNTILGSVADLL
+521 YPPWNTIIGSVADLL

-542 AALLEVALGS
+542 AALLEVALGI

-582 ITHPSV
+582 ITRSSRDQQKNFELPAVNGFSV
-588 NAAEPNAASG
+588 EGDAA
-598 FTLSADSL
+598 
-606 VPESFAVP
+606 VPESFS
-614 TAESETTTNS
+614 AEKKQIT
-624 PEGVLDLS
+624 LDLS
-632 SERGVIYR
+632 AELGVIYR
-640 ADQLV
+640 ADKLV
-645 KDTPQNRQ
+645 KPSEENQY
-653 LAELLLTDTW
+653 LAELLLSDTW
-663 IVDSL
+663 IVDSF
-668 ETAVRLSREEGK
+668 ETAVKLSRLEG
-680 QCRFVTL
+680 QNCRFVTL
-687 QGELVEENLSIFVGA
+687 QGELIEANQSVFVGEVR
-702 IGGESAIFTRRS
+702 GESAIFTRRS

-720 NDLIRIDRTL
+720 NDLIRMDRTL
-730 NDNEVA
+730 NDNESA
-736 LEKLDELLSTV
+736 LEKLDALLSTV
-747 DGERSACQE
+747 EDERRSWQE
-756 QMQEAS
+756 QIQQAS
-762 EALATEKAAKVSAE
+762 EDLSTEKAAKVAAE
-776 HKREQLNEELA
+776 HKREQINEELM
-787 TVLSDLHDLEAHS
+787 TVHNELTDQENHS
-800 AKLTSESEAVLVEKQ
+800 KKLQT
-815 ELEAELERL
+815 EAEVVFVQKKETEEKLESL
-824 NALIQEGEQQ
+824 NSTIQQDESV
-834 LLDKQCEVQELK
+834 LLNKQCEIQELK
-846 EQQNARKLELATHEE
+846 EQQNSRQLELATHEE
-861 RLAGLEQRFSRLNS
+861 RLAGLEQRFGHMKL
-875 ESEQRHQQQEESNR
+875 EFEQREQQQYESNR
-889 RYESSLEK
+889 RYELSLEK
-897 NSQINLH
+897 NSQIKLH

-912 DEQLLVQENFLEQA
+912 DEQFLIQEALFEQA
-926 RNLTLLRDE
+926 GSFSRLRDE
-935 KRQYKKQLSSEEAAI
+935 KRQLKKELSSEEAAI
-950 RKERRELSDK
+950 RKERRELNDQ
-960 KHEEEF
+960 KHEEEI
-966 KTRDIEH
+966 KTRDIDH
-973 EIKTLAERIEE
+973 QISTLTERIEE
-984 EYQLT
+984 EYQLS

-995 SGESILKQHLEEIA
+995 SGESVLKQYLEEQTQGEVSQSDQEEDIVS
-1009 EAEREQAA
+1009 AA
-1017 EEEAEV
+1017 EHSEEESEEV
-1023 AQVEE
+1023 QISYSSIDQKNEE
-1028 TDPEAE
+1028 R
-1034 NEIEQDALSEDFE
+1034 
-1047 AATPEEPVEIELV
+1047 VEIELV
-1060 NEDDALTEPGFNA
+1060 EESDATAQLGFNI

-1082 IEAQVNRLRRKIK
+1082 IESQVNRLRRKIK

-1101 SDSLKDLDELEC
+1101 SDSLKDLDELET

-1118 KSQLDDLNEAKSS
+1118 KSQLDDLAEAKSS
-1131 LEEIIRRINVESKR
+1131 LEEIIRRINVESRR
-1145 LFFDTFEVVRGHF
+1145 LFADTFEVIRGHF

-1170 ADIILEDPD
+1170 ADIILEDPE

-1252 KETTQFI
+1252 KDTTQFI

-1290 RFDDI
+1290 RFDDVT
-1295 SEDGHFKQSSSG
+1295 EDGNFKNSDSN
-1307 ADGASEAA
+1307 DASEAA

>member
-21 FSEGITCVVGPNG
+21 FSDGITCVVGPNG

-65 FNGSKGRKA
+65 FNGAKGRKP

-84 KNTERFLDI
+84 NNQKGFLDI
-93 DAEEVHIGRRL
+93 DAPMVQIGRRL

-110 EYLLNRNPVRLKDI
+110 EYLLNRNTVRLKDI

-165 GISRYKARKVDAER
+165 GISRYKSRKGDAER

-186 NILRLTDI
+186 NLLRLTDI

-209 SKAAKYREASTE
+209 SKAAKFREASTE

-233 WRHLTA
+233 WRHLTTQRA
-239 QLSNLHN
+239 AIQEKIN
-246 QIGQYQKRIDE
+246 QYQKRIDE
-257 LNAGY
+257 LNAEY
-262 QEYEDKLGA
+262 QTYEEKLSA
-271 IDAEV
+271 IDSEVAEV
-276 SEFEDQLRTVE
+276 DDQLRAAE
-287 KQLASH
+287 KKLASH
-293 REGIAGNQTAI
+293 REGIAGNQTSI
-304 EHQLERKT
+304 EHQLDRKQ

-318 TRLRKQRILMA
+318 IRLRKQRIVMTR
-329 KRTTEIQRD
+329 RTAEIQKD
-338 LEAVTQEKENSEAGF
+338 LKAVSSEKTRSESEFQIQRQELEETRVSIAAATK
-353 ELQRA
+353 
-358 KLQEAQERISVVTA
+358 
-372 ELDAISEEIQQK
+372 ELDTINEQIQQK
-384 RQQMHEF
+384 QQLVHEL

-401 LFSMQTQQETVSNS
+401 LFSIQTQLETFNNSAVKSN
-415 MTKANEKR
+415 ERR
-423 LQLEARVEEA
+423 LQLETRMQEA
-433 EAVVE
+433 ESVAE
-438 ECTARFRTAGDKVAE
+438 KCNAQFRLAGEKVAE
-453 FAQALSAVDEKQQDL
+453 FAQSLSNVDEKQQTL
-468 LSQQDQRTQQ
+468 LSEQDQKTQE

-487 AYQARK
+487 AYQARR

-498 LERRQEGLSIG
+498 LERRQEGVSIG
-509 VKDILNRAQTSN
+509 VKEILNRAQTSN
-521 YPPWNTILGSVADLL
+521 YAPWNTIIGSVADLL

-542 AALLEVALGS
+542 AALLEVALGI

-582 ITHPSV
+582 ITRPALSGRKEQPVPAV
-588 NAAEPNAASG
+588 NGFSMEGDVAVAEP
-598 FTLSADSL
+598 FSAE
-606 VPESFAVP
+606 VQQ
-614 TAESETTTNS
+614 TT
-624 PEGVLDLS
+624 LDLS
-632 SERGVIYR
+632 AQRGVIYR
-640 ADQLV
+640 ADKLV
-645 KDTPQNRQ
+645 NLSEENQF
-653 LAELLLTDTW
+653 LAELLLSDTW
-663 IVDSL
+663 IVDSF
-668 ETAVRLSREEGK
+668 ETAVRLSQTEGK
-680 QCRFVTL
+680 NCRFVTL
-687 QGELVEENLSIFVGA
+687 QGELVEANQSVFVGA
-702 IGGESAIFTRRS
+702 VRAESAIFTRRS

-730 NDNEVA
+730 NDNEAA
-736 LEKLDELLSTV
+736 LEKLDTLLSTV
-747 DGERSACQE
+747 DEERRSWQE
-756 QMQEAS
+756 QMQQGTEL
-762 EALATEKAAKVSAE
+762 LATEKAAKVAAE
-776 HKREQLNEELA
+776 HKREQLNEELT
-787 TVLSDLHDLEAHS
+787 TVRKDLAELESHS
-800 AKLTSESEAVLVEKQ
+800 QKLQTESEAVLIEKQ
-815 ELEAELERL
+815 ETDKKQESL
-824 NALIQEGEQQ
+824 NSAIEQEESAL
-834 LLDKQCEVQELK
+834 LNRQCVVQELK

-861 RLAGLEQRFSRLNS
+861 RLAGLDQRFGRLKQEFEQR
-875 ESEQRHQQQEESNR
+875 EQQQEESNR
-889 RYESSLEK
+889 RFELSLEK
-897 NSQINLH
+897 NSQIKLH
-904 ILNTRALL
+904 ILNTRAVL
-912 DEQLLVQENFLEQA
+912 DEQYLIQEALLAQA
-926 RNLTLLRDE
+926 GSLSTQRDA
-935 KRQYKKQLSSEEAAI
+935 KRQFKKQLSSEEAAI
-950 RKERRELSDK
+950 RKERRELNDK
-960 KHEEEF
+960 KHEEEI

-973 EIKTLAERIEE
+973 QVSTLAERIEE
-984 EYQLT
+984 EYQLS
-989 LEEIVS
+989 LEEIVAT
-995 SGESILKQHLEEIA
+995 GESVLKQYLEEQVQPELTQNDPEDESEIQTESLEREPEENQLALSEIA
-1009 EAEREQAA
+1009 EEHAGQ
-1017 EEEAEV
+1017 
-1023 AQVEE
+1023 
-1028 TDPEAE
+1028 
-1034 NEIEQDALSEDFE
+1034 
-1047 AATPEEPVEIELV
+1047 VEIELV
-1060 NEDDALTEPGFNA
+1060 EDGFDTEQAGFNIK
-1073 ELYLEIRPE
+1073 LYLEIRPE

-1101 SDSLKDLDELEC
+1101 SDSLKDLDELES
-1113 RFEYM
+1113 RFEYL
-1118 KSQLDDLNEAKSS
+1118 KSQLDDLEEAKTS
-1131 LEEIIRRINVESKR
+1131 LEEIIRRINVESRR
-1145 LFFDTFEVVRGHF
+1145 LFVDTFDVIRGHF

-1252 KETTQFI
+1252 KDTTQFI

-1295 SEDGHFKQSSSG
+1295 TEDGNFKQANPSNS
-1307 ADGASEAA
+1307 ASEAA

>member
-84 KNTERFLDI
+84 NNTERFLDI

-155 TRRVVFEEAA
+155 TRRVVFEEAS
-165 GISRYKARKVDAER
+165 GISRYKSRKVDAER

-239 QLSNLHN
+239 QLSTLQS

-257 LNAGY
+257 LNVEY

-276 SEFEDQLRTVE
+276 SEFDDQLRTVE

-312 EFETEI
+312 EFESEI
-318 TRLRKQRILMA
+318 ERLRKQRILMA

-338 LEAVTQEKENSEAGF
+338 LAAVTLEKENSTAGF
-353 ELQRA
+353 EQQRE
-358 KLQEAQERISVVTA
+358 KLQEAQERIRVVTA
-372 ELDAISEEIQQK
+372 ELDAIGEQIQQK
-384 RQQMHEF
+384 RQRGHEL

-401 LFSMQTQQETVSNS
+401 LFSMKTQQETVSNS
-415 MTKANEKR
+415 MAKANEKR

-433 EAVVE
+433 DTVVA
-438 ECTARFRTAGDKVAE
+438 ECTERFRTAGDKVAE

-468 LSQQDQRTQQ
+468 LGQQDQRTQQ

-509 VKDILNRAQTSN
+509 VKEILNRAQTSN

-552 RSQLLVISEFDPL
+552 RSQLLVINEFEPL

-582 ITHPSV
+582 ITHPATSADQPEAV
-588 NAAEPNAASG
+588 SG
-598 FTLSADSL
+598 FTLAGEAAQPETFTTPQEQVASA
-606 VPESFAVP
+606 
-614 TAESETTTNS
+614 T
-624 PEGVLDLS
+624 GYQDLS
-632 SERGVIYR
+632 GERGVIYR

-645 KDTPQNRQ
+645 KDTPENRQ

-747 DGERSACQE
+747 DDERIACQG

-762 EALATEKAAKVSAE
+762 EVLATEKASKVSAE
-776 HKREQLNEELA
+776 QKREQLNEELS
-787 TVLSDLHDLEAHS
+787 TVLSDLHDLEAHTR
-800 AKLTSESEAVLVEKQ
+800 KLTEESETVLVEKQ
-815 ELEAELERL
+815 QVEAELERL
-824 NALIQEGEQQ
+824 NAEIQEDDQRLQEQQ
-834 LLDKQCEVQELK
+834 SEVQELK
-846 EQQNARKLELATHEE
+846 DQQNALKLELATHEE
-861 RLAGLEQRFSRLNS
+861 RLAGLEQRFSRLKT
-875 ESEQRHQQQEESNR
+875 ESEQRQQQQEESNR

-904 ILNTRALL
+904 VLNTRAVL
-912 DEQLLVQENFLEQA
+912 DEQLLIQETFLEQA
-926 RNLTLLRDE
+926 RSLTVLRDE
-935 KRQYKKQLSSEEAAI
+935 KRQYKKQLSSAEAAL

-973 EIKTLAERIEE
+973 EIKTLAERIDE

-995 SGESILKQHLEEIA
+995 SGESILKQHLEELA
-1009 EAEREQAA
+1009 EAEREQAT
-1017 EEEAEV
+1017 EENEVVQLEEA
-1023 AQVEE
+1023 
-1028 TDPEAE
+1028 DSDAE
-1034 NEIEQDALSEDFE
+1034 LTGEQDELTAELEGS
-1047 AATPEEPVEIELV
+1047 APETPVEIELV
-1060 NEDDALTEPGFNA
+1060 NEEDALSEPGFNA

-1131 LEEIIRRINVESKR
+1131 LEEIIRRINIESKR
-1145 LFFDTFEVVRGHF
+1145 LFFDTFEVIREHF

-1240 NVERYAGLIDDF
+1240 NVERYAGLVDDF

-1295 SEDGHFKQSSSG
+1295 SEDGHFKQSSS
-1307 ADGASEAA
+1307 ADDGSSEAA

>member
-84 KNTERFLDI
+84 KNKDRFLDI

-165 GISRYKARKVDAER
+165 GISRYKSRKVDAER

-239 QLSNLHN
+239 QLSTLQG

-257 LNAGY
+257 LNIAY
-262 QEYEDKLGA
+262 QEYEEKLGA
-271 IDAEV
+271 IDSEVAE
-276 SEFEDQLRTVE
+276 FDDQLRSVE

-304 EHQLERKT
+304 EHQLERKS
-312 EFETEI
+312 EFESEI
-318 TRLRKQRILMA
+318 LRLRKQRILMA

-338 LEAVTQEKENSEAGF
+338 LEAVTKEKESSEAGF
-353 ELQRA
+353 ELQRE
-358 KLQEAQERISVVTA
+358 KLQEAQERITTVTA

-384 RQQMHEF
+384 RQQVHDL

-401 LFSMQTQQETVSNS
+401 VFSMQTQQETVSNS
-415 MTKANEKR
+415 MAKANEKR

-433 EAVVE
+433 DAVVA
-438 ECTARFRTAGDKVAE
+438 ECTERFRTAGDKVAE
-453 FAQALSAVDEKQQDL
+453 FAQSLSAVDEKQQDL

-536 DVDLEQ
+536 DVELEQ

-552 RSQLLVISEFDPL
+552 RSQLLVISEFEPL

-582 ITHPSV
+582 ITHPTAQV
-588 NAAEPNAASG
+588 EQPEAVSG
-598 FTLSADSL
+598 FTLSGDAA
-606 VPESFAVP
+606 VPETFSAP
-614 TAESETTTNS
+614 TAESNS
-624 PEGVLDLS
+624 TEGYLDLS
-632 SERGVIYR
+632 GERGVIYR

-645 KDTPQNRQ
+645 KETPENRR

-736 LEKLDELLSTV
+736 LEKLDDLLSTV
-747 DGERSACQE
+747 DEERVACQE
-756 QMQEAS
+756 QMQQAS
-762 EALATEKAAKVSAE
+762 EALATEKASKVSAE
-776 HKREQLNEELA
+776 QKREQLSEELS

-800 AKLTSESEAVLVEKQ
+800 RKLTEEAEAVLVEKQ
-815 ELEAELERL
+815 QVEAELERL
-824 NALIQEGEQQ
+824 NQLIQEDDKQ

-861 RLAGLEQRFSRLNS
+861 RLAGLEQRFSRLKT
-875 ESEQRHQQQEESNR
+875 ETEQRQQQQEESNR

-904 ILNTRALL
+904 ILNTRAVL
-912 DEQLLVQENFLEQA
+912 DEQLLIQETFLEQA
-926 RNLTLLRDE
+926 RSLTSLRDE
-935 KRQYKKQLSSEEAAI
+935 KRQYKKQLSSEEAAL

-995 SGESILKQHLEEIA
+995 SGESILKQHLEELA
-1009 EAEREQAA
+1009 EAEQELSAA
-1017 EEEAEV
+1017 TDG
-1023 AQVEE
+1023 VEE
-1028 TDPEAE
+1028 TDLETEAIDEQTELEEVALEAE
-1034 NEIEQDALSEDFE
+1034 
-1047 AATPEEPVEIELV
+1047 PEEPVEIELV
-1060 NEDDALTEPGFNA
+1060 NEEDATSEPGFNV

-1131 LEEIIRRINVESKR
+1131 LEEIIRRINHESKR
-1145 LFFDTFEVVRGHF
+1145 LFFDTFEVIRGHF

-1295 SEDGHFKQSSSG
+1295 SEDGHFKQSGSG
-1307 ADGASEAA
+1307 EDGASEAA

>member
-65 FNGSKGRKA
+65 FNGSQGRKP
-74 NAYAEATLTF
+74 NPYAEATLTF
-84 KNTERFLDI
+84 NNQGGFLDI
-93 DAEEVHIGRRL
+93 DAPEVQIGRRL

-110 EYLLNRNPVRLKDI
+110 EYLLNRNTVRLKDI

-165 GISRYKARKVDAER
+165 GISRYKSRKVDAER

-186 NILRLTDI
+186 NLLRLTDI

-209 SKAAKYREASTE
+209 SKASKYREASTE

-233 WRHLTA
+233 WRHLTTQQSA
-239 QLSNLHN
+239 IQEKIN
-246 QIGQYQKRIDE
+246 QYQKRINE
-257 LNAGY
+257 LNAEY
-262 QEYEDKLGA
+262 QTYEEQLTA
-271 IDAEV
+271 IDSEV
-276 SEFEDQLRTVE
+276 SEVDDQLRSVE
-287 KQLASH
+287 KKVASQ

-304 EHQLERKT
+304 EHQLERKE

-318 TRLRKQRILMA
+318 IRLRKQRILMTR
-329 KRTTEIQRD
+329 RTAEIQND
-338 LEAVTQEKENSEAGF
+338 LEAVTNEKNKSESEF
-353 ELQRA
+353 QIQRQ
-358 KLQEAQERISVVTA
+358 KLEETRSRITEVTK
-372 ELDAISEEIQQK
+372 ELDEVSEQIQQN
-384 RQQMHEF
+384 QQVVHEL
-391 NKQSL
+391 NKASL
-396 ALDNR
+396 NLDNR
-401 LFSMQTQQETVSNS
+401 LFSIQTEQKNVTASTEKSND
-415 MTKANEKR
+415 KR
-423 LQLEARVEEA
+423 LQLEEKFQEAKSLVEK
-433 EAVVE
+433 
-438 ECTARFRTAGDKVAE
+438 TNLQFRLAGEKVAE
-453 FAQALSAVDEKQQDL
+453 YAQNLSSVDEKKQAL
-468 LSQQDQRTQQ
+468 LSEQDQKTQQ
-478 LSELRERRS
+478 LSDLREKRS
-487 AYQARK
+487 ADQARK

-498 LERRQEGLSIG
+498 LEQRQEGISIG
-509 VKDILNRAQTSN
+509 VKEILNRAQTSN
-521 YPPWNTILGSVADLL
+521 YSPWNTIIGSVADLL

-542 AALLEVALGS
+542 AALLEVALGI

-582 ITHPSV
+582 ITRSSRDQQTNLVEPAVNGFSV
-588 NAAEPNAASG
+588 EGDAA
-598 FTLSADSL
+598 
-606 VPESFAVP
+606 VPESFS
-614 TAESETTTNS
+614 AEKKQIT
-624 PEGVLDLS
+624 LDLS
-632 SERGVIYR
+632 AELGVIYR
-640 ADQLV
+640 ADKLV
-645 KDTPQNRQ
+645 KPSEENQY
-653 LAELLLTDTW
+653 LAELLLSDTW
-663 IVDSL
+663 IVDSF
-668 ETAVRLSREEGK
+668 ETAVKLSRLEG
-680 QCRFVTL
+680 QNCRFVTL
-687 QGELVEENLSIFVGA
+687 QGELVEANQSVFVGEVR
-702 IGGESAIFTRRS
+702 GESAIFTRRS

-720 NDLIRIDRTL
+720 NDLIRMDRTL
-730 NDNEVA
+730 NDNESA
-736 LEKLDELLSTV
+736 LEKLDTLLSTV
-747 DGERSACQE
+747 EEERRSWQE
-756 QMQEAS
+756 QMQQAS
-762 EALATEKAAKVSAE
+762 ENLSTEKAAKVAAE
-776 HKREQLNEELA
+776 HKREQINEELM
-787 TVLSDLHDLEAHS
+787 TVQNELTDHENHSKKLQTEA
-800 AKLTSESEAVLVEKQ
+800 EVVFVQKQ
-815 ELEAELERL
+815 ETEEKLESL
-824 NALIQEGEQQ
+824 NLTIQQDESV
-834 LLDKQCEVQELK
+834 LLNKQCEIQELK
-846 EQQNARKLELATHEE
+846 EQQNSRQLELATHEE
-861 RLAGLEQRFSRLNS
+861 RLAGLEQRFGHMKL
-875 ESEQRHQQQEESNR
+875 EFEQREQQQYESSR
-889 RYESSLEK
+889 RYELSMEK
-897 NSQINLH
+897 NSQIKLH

-912 DEQLLVQENFLEQA
+912 DEQFLIQEALFEQA
-926 RNLTLLRDE
+926 GSLSRLRDE
-935 KRQYKKQLSSEEAAI
+935 KRQFKKELSSEEAAI
-950 RKERRELSDK
+950 RKERRELNDQ
-960 KHEEEF
+960 KHEEEI

-973 EIKTLAERIEE
+973 QISTLAERIEE
-984 EYQLT
+984 EYQLS

-995 SGESILKQHLEEIA
+995 SGESVLKQYLEEQTQAEVSQIDREEDTDS
-1009 EAEREQAA
+1009 EAEHSEV
-1017 EEEAEV
+1017 ESEEA
-1023 AQVEE
+1023 QISFSSIDQKNEE
-1028 TDPEAE
+1028 R
-1034 NEIEQDALSEDFE
+1034 
-1047 AATPEEPVEIELV
+1047 VEIELV
-1060 NEDDALTEPGFNA
+1060 EESDAPAQLGFNI

-1082 IEAQVNRLRRKIK
+1082 IESQVNRLRRKIK

-1101 SDSLKDLDELEC
+1101 SDSLKDLDELET

-1118 KSQLDDLNEAKSS
+1118 KSQLDDLEEAKSS
-1131 LEEIIRRINVESKR
+1131 LEEIIRRINVESRR
-1145 LFFDTFEVVRGHF
+1145 LFADTFEVIRGHF

-1170 ADIILEDPD
+1170 ADIILEDPE

-1252 KETTQFI
+1252 KDTTQFI

-1290 RFDDI
+1290 RFDDVT
-1295 SEDGHFKQSSSG
+1295 EDGNFKHSDSN
-1307 ADGASEAA
+1307 DASEAA

>member
-84 KNTERFLDI
+84 NNQGGFLDI
-93 DAEEVHIGRRL
+93 DAPEVHIGRRL

-110 EYLLNRNPVRLKDI
+110 EYLLNRTPVRLKDV

-165 GISRYKARKVDAER
+165 GISRYKSRKIDAER

-233 WRHLTA
+233 WRHLTT
-239 QLSNLHN
+239 QQSSIQEKIDQH
-246 QIGQYQKRIDE
+246 QKRLDE
-257 LNAGY
+257 LNAEY
-262 QEYEDKLGA
+262 QTYEDKLSA
-271 IDAEV
+271 IDSEV
-276 SEFEDQLRTVE
+276 TEIDDQLRTVE
-287 KQLASH
+287 KKLTSF
-293 REGIAGNQTAI
+293 REGIAGNQTSI
-304 EHQLERKT
+304 EHQLERKQ
-312 EFETEI
+312 EFESEI
-318 TRLRKQRILMA
+318 IRLRKQRILMA
-329 KRTTEIQRD
+329 RRTSEIQKD
-338 LEAVTQEKENSEAGF
+338 LEAVSNEKNKSESEF
-353 ELQRA
+353 QLQRQ
-358 KLQEAQERISVVTA
+358 KL
-372 ELDAISEEIQQK
+372 EEIHSKIIAVNEELGAANEQVQQK
-384 RQQMHEF
+384 QQLVHELT
-391 NKQSL
+391 KQSL
-396 ALDNR
+396 ALDNK
-401 LFSMQTQQETVSNS
+401 LFSVQTQLETFDASTVKS
-415 MTKANEKR
+415 NEKH
-423 LQLEARVEEA
+423 LQLEAKARDAESIVEQCEA
-433 EAVVE
+433 Q
-438 ECTARFRTAGDKVAE
+438 FRIAGDKVAE
-453 FAQALSAVDEKQQDL
+453 FAQCLSDVDEKQQAF
-468 LSQQDQRTQQ
+468 LSEQDQKTQQ
-478 LSELRERRS
+478 LSDLREKRS
-487 AYQARK
+487 AYQARR

-498 LERRQEGLSIG
+498 LERRQEGISIG
-509 VKDILNRAQTSN
+509 VKEILNRAQTSN
-521 YPPWNTILGSVADLL
+521 HSPWNTIIGSVADLL

-542 AALLEVALGS
+542 AALLEVALGI
-552 RSQLLVISEFDPL
+552 RSQLLVIKEFDSL
-565 YQFLK
+565 YHFLK

-582 ITHPSV
+582 VTRPSLQVVNDQTIPTVNGFSVEGNVTHVEPL
-588 NAAEPNAASG
+588 NAEQNQVIS
-598 FTLSADSL
+598 
-606 VPESFAVP
+606 
-614 TAESETTTNS
+614 
-624 PEGVLDLS
+624 DLS
-632 SERGVIYR
+632 THRGVIYR

-645 KDTPQNRQ
+645 NLTEENRL
-653 LAELLLTDTW
+653 LAQLLLSDTW

-668 ETAVRLSREEGK
+668 ETAVNLSRTEGHN
-680 QCRFVTL
+680 CRFVTL
-687 QGELVEENLSIFVGA
+687 QGELIEANQSVFVGA
-702 IGGESAIFTRRS
+702 VRSESALFTRRS

-730 NDNEVA
+730 NENESA
-736 LEKLDELLSTV
+736 LEKLDALLSTV
-747 DGERSACQE
+747 DSERASWQE
-756 QMQEAS
+756 KMQLAS
-762 EALATEKAAKVSAE
+762 ETLSTEKAAKVAAE
-776 HKREQLNEELA
+776 NKLEQLNEELS
-787 TVLSDLHDLEAHS
+787 TVRNDLSDLEDHAQ
-800 AKLTSESEAVLVEKQ
+800 KLRTESESVLIEKQ
-815 ELEAELERL
+815 STEEKLENL
-824 NALIQEGEQQ
+824 NSLIQQDESV
-834 LLDKQCEVQELK
+834 LLNKQCEVQELK
-846 EQQNARKLELATHEE
+846 EQQNSRQLELATHEE
-861 RLAGLEQRFSRLNS
+861 RLTGLVQRFGRLKLEFEQR
-875 ESEQRHQQQEESNR
+875 QQQQEESDR
-889 RYESSLEK
+889 RYELSLEK
-897 NSQINLH
+897 NSQIKLH
-904 ILNTRALL
+904 ILNTRADL
-912 DEQLLVQENFLEQA
+912 DEQFLLQDTSQGQASHFISLREQ
-926 RNLTLLRDE
+926 
-935 KRQYKKQLSSEEAAI
+935 KRQLKKQLSSEEAAI
-950 RKERRELSDK
+950 RKERRELSEM
-960 KHEEEF
+960 KHEEEI

-973 EIKTLAERIEE
+973 QISSLNERIEE

-989 LEEIVS
+989 LEEIVT
-995 SGESILKQHLEEIA
+995 SGESVLKQYL
-1009 EAEREQAA
+1009 
-1017 EEEAEV
+1017 EEEAQIDSEQNDSESEL
-1023 AQVEE
+1023 ATQSELMGGE
-1028 TDPEAE
+1028 TKNDSITIKDE
-1034 NEIEQDALSEDFE
+1034 NKDQ
-1047 AATPEEPVEIELV
+1047 VEIELV
-1060 NEDDALTEPGFNA
+1060 EESTEFSQLGFNI

-1118 KSQLDDLNEAKSS
+1118 KSQLDDLGEAKSS
-1131 LEEIIRRINVESKR
+1131 LEEIIRRINVESR
-1145 LFFDTFEVVRGHF
+1145 RIFVDTFEVIRVHF

-1170 ADIILEDPD
+1170 ADIILEDPED
-1179 DVLECGIEIVARPPG
+1179 ILECGIEIVARPPG

-1295 SEDGHFKQSSSG
+1295 TEDGNFKQSNSS
-1307 ADGASEAA
+1307 DSASEAA

>member
-65 FNGSKGRKA
+65 FNGSKGRKP

-84 KNTERFLDI
+84 NNQKGFLDI
-93 DAEEVHIGRRL
+93 DAPQVQIGRRL

-110 EYLLNRNPVRLKDI
+110 EYLLNRNTVRLKDI

-165 GISRYKARKVDAER
+165 GISRYKSRKVDAER

-186 NILRLTDI
+186 NLLRLTDI

-209 SKAAKYREASTE
+209 SKAAKFREASTE

-233 WRHLTA
+233 WRHLTTQRSA
-239 QLSNLHN
+239 IQETIN
-246 QIGQYQKRIDE
+246 QFQKRIDE
-257 LNAGY
+257 LNADY
-262 QEYEDKLGA
+262 QTYEEKLSA

-276 SEFEDQLRTVE
+276 AEVDDQLRSAE
-287 KQLASH
+287 KKLASH

-304 EHQLERKT
+304 EHQLERKQ

-318 TRLRKQRILMA
+318 IRLRKQRILMTR
-329 KRTTEIQRD
+329 RTSEIQKD
-338 LEAVTQEKENSEAGF
+338 LEAVTNEKNHSESEFQIQRQKLEEARARIIAVTE
-353 ELQRA
+353 ELNAVNEQIE
-358 KLQEAQERISVVTA
+358 Q
-372 ELDAISEEIQQK
+372 
-384 RQQMHEF
+384 RQQLVHEL
-391 NKQSL
+391 NKKSL
-396 ALDNR
+396 TLDNR
-401 LFSMQTQQETVSNS
+401 VFSIQTQLETVNASKE
-415 MTKANEKR
+415 KANDRR
-423 LQLEARVEEA
+423 LQLEARVQEA
-433 EAVVE
+433 ESVVE
-438 ECTARFRTAGDKVAE
+438 TRSADFRIAGEKVAE
-453 FAQALSAVDEKQQDL
+453 FAQSLSSVDEKQQAL
-468 LSQQDQRTQQ
+468 LSEQDEKTQR
-478 LSELRERRS
+478 LSDLREKRS
-487 AYQARK
+487 ADQARK

-498 LERRQEGLSIG
+498 LERRQEGVSIG
-509 VKDILNRAQTSN
+509 VKEILNRAQTSN
-521 YPPWNTILGSVADLL
+521 YAPWNTILGSVADLL

-542 AALLEVALGS
+542 AALLEVALGI

-565 YQFLK
+565 YQFLS

-582 ITHPSV
+582 ITRPALPTGKGPSLP
-588 NAAEPNAASG
+588 AISG
-598 FTLSADSL
+598 FSVEDAGAVTEPFSA
-606 VPESFAVP
+606 EAKQI
-614 TAESETTTNS
+614 T
-624 PEGVLDLS
+624 LDLS
-632 SERGVIYR
+632 AERGVIYR
-640 ADQLV
+640 ADKLV
-645 KDTPQNRQ
+645 NLSEENQS
-653 LAELLLTDTW
+653 LAELLLSDTW
-663 IVDSL
+663 IVESF
-668 ETAVRLSREEGK
+668 ETAVKLSQTIG
-680 QCRFVTL
+680 QNCRFVTL
-687 QGELVEENLSIFVGA
+687 QGELVEANQSIFVGA
-702 IGGESAIFTRRS
+702 VRGESAIFTRRS

-730 NDNEVA
+730 NDNETS
-736 LEKLDELLSTV
+736 LEKLDLLLSTV
-747 DGERSACQE
+747 DEERRSWQE
-756 QMQEAS
+756 QMQQAS
-762 EALATEKAAKVSAE
+762 ETLATEKAAKVAAE
-776 HKREQLNEELA
+776 HKLEQFTEELT
-787 TVLSDLHDLEAHS
+787 TVRNDLTDLELHS
-800 AKLTSESEAVLVEKQ
+800 QKLQAEAEVVVVEKQ
-815 ELEAELERL
+815 EIQKKLESL
-824 NALIQEGEQQ
+824 NSMIQQDESV
-834 LLDKQCEVQELK
+834 LLNKQCEVQELK
-846 EQQNARKLELATHEE
+846 EQQNSRQLELATHEE
-861 RLAGLEQRFSRLNS
+861 RLAGMDQRFSRLKQ
-875 ESEQRHQQQEESNR
+875 EFEQREQQQDESSR
-889 RYESSLEK
+889 RFELSLEK
-897 NSQINLH
+897 NSQIKLH
-904 ILNTRALL
+904 ILNTRAVL
-912 DEQLLVQENFLEQA
+912 DEQYLIQEALFQQA
-926 RNLTLLRDE
+926 GSLSTLRDD
-935 KRQYKKQLSSEEAAI
+935 KRQFKKQLSSEEAAL

-960 KHEEEF
+960 KHEEEM
-966 KTRDIEH
+966 KIRDIEH
-973 EIKTLAERIEE
+973 QVSTLAERIEE
-984 EYQLT
+984 EYQLS

-995 SGESILKQHLEEIA
+995 TGESVLKQYLEE
-1009 EAEREQAA
+1009 QA
-1017 EEEAEV
+1017 EEEVVQSHPEHEDEADTQSEILEQESEEN
-1023 AQVEE
+1023 QVDLSS
-1028 TDPEAE
+1028 TAAE
-1034 NEIEQDALSEDFE
+1034 NEDR
-1047 AATPEEPVEIELV
+1047 VEIELV
-1060 NEDDALTEPGFNA
+1060 EDSSNTAEPGFNIK
-1073 ELYLEIRPE
+1073 LYLEIRPE

-1113 RFEYM
+1113 RFEHM
-1118 KSQLDDLNEAKSS
+1118 KSQLDDLAEAKTS
-1131 LEEIIRRINVESKR
+1131 LEEIIRRINVESRR
-1145 LFFDTFEVVRGHF
+1145 LFIDTFDVIRIHF

-1170 ADIILEDPD
+1170 ADIILEDSD

-1295 SEDGHFKQSSSG
+1295 HEDGNFKQPSSS
-1307 ADGASEAA
+1307 DASEAA

>member
-65 FNGSKGRKA
+65 FNGSQGRKP

-84 KNTERFLDI
+84 NNKEGFLDI
-93 DAEEVHIGRRL
+93 DADEVHIGRRL

-155 TRRVVFEEAA
+155 TRRVVFEEAS
-165 GISRYKARKVDAER
+165 GISRYKSRKVDAER

-233 WRHLTA
+233 WRHLTS
-239 QLSNLHN
+239 QLSSL
-246 QIGQYQKRIDE
+246 QATIGQYQQRIDE
-257 LNAGY
+257 LNNEY
-262 QEYEDKLGA
+262 QTYEEKLAA
-271 IDAEV
+271 IDSEVAE
-276 SEFEDQLRTVE
+276 FDDQLRSVE
-287 KQLASH
+287 KKLASH

-304 EHQLERKT
+304 EHQLERKH
-312 EFETEI
+312 EFEAEI
-318 TRLRKQRILMA
+318 IRLRKQRILMA
-329 KRTTEIQRD
+329 KRTSEIQKD
-338 LEAVTQEKENSEAGF
+338 LEAVENEKISSESEF
-353 ELQRA
+353 QLQRE
-358 KLQEAQERISVVTA
+358 KLEETHSRIKLVTE
-372 ELDAISEEIQQK
+372 ELDAANAQIQEK
-384 RQQMHEF
+384 QQQVHGL
-391 NKQSL
+391 NKESL

-401 LFSMQTQQETVSNS
+401 LFSIQTQLETYHTS
-415 MTKANEKR
+415 TDKANEKR

-433 EAVVE
+433 ESALAACE
-438 ECTARFRTAGDKVAE
+438 AQFRLAGEKVAT
-453 FAQALSAVDEKQQDL
+453 FAQSLSDVDEKQQNL
-468 LSQQDQRTQQ
+468 LSEQDQKTQL
-478 LSELRERRS
+478 LSDLREKRS

-498 LERRQEGLSIG
+498 LERRQEGISIG
-509 VKDILNRAQTSN
+509 VKEILNRAQTSN
-521 YPPWNTILGSVADLL
+521 YSPWNTIIGSVADLL

-542 AALLEVALGS
+542 AALLEVALGI
-552 RSQLLVISEFDPL
+552 RSQLLVIREFDPL

-582 ITHPSV
+582 ITRPLSLSENKQTIPVV
-588 NAAEPNAASG
+588 NG
-598 FTLSADSL
+598 FSMEGETTQ
-606 VPESFAVP
+606 PESFTTEP
-614 TAESETTTNS
+614 DEES
-624 PEGVLDLS
+624 LDLS
-632 SERGVIYR
+632 AERGVIYR
-640 ADQLV
+640 ADKLV
-645 KDTPQNRQ
+645 KPTPENQA
-653 LAELLLTDTW
+653 LAELLLSDTW

-668 ETAVRLSREEGK
+668 ETAVNLSRTKGQ

-687 QGELVEENLSIFVGA
+687 QGELIEENQSVFVGA
-702 IGGESAIFTRRS
+702 IGGESAIFTRKS

-730 NDNEVA
+730 NENESS
-736 LEKLDELLSTV
+736 LEKLDDLLSTV
-747 DGERSACQE
+747 DEERSICQE
-756 QMQEAS
+756 QMQIAS
-762 EALATEKAAKVSAE
+762 EALSTEKAAKVAAE

-787 TVLSDLHDLEAHS
+787 TVRNDLQDLELHAQKLQTES
-800 AKLTSESEAVLVEKQ
+800 AVVAVEKQ
-815 ELEAELERL
+815 ETETRLEALQSEIQQDESVLL
-824 NALIQEGEQQ
+824 N
-834 LLDKQCEVQELK
+834 KQCEVQEMK
-846 EQQNARKLELATHEE
+846 EQQNARQLELATHEE
-861 RLAGLEQRFSRLNS
+861 RLTGLTQRFGRLKLEFEQR
-875 ESEQRHQQQEESNR
+875 EQQQEESSR
-889 RYESSLEK
+889 RYELSLEK
-897 NSQINLH
+897 NSQIKLH
-904 ILNTRALL
+904 ILNTRAML
-912 DEQLLVQENFLEQA
+912 DEQFLIQETFLEQA
-926 RNLTLLRDE
+926 RSLANIRDE
-935 KRQYKKQLSSEEAAI
+935 KRQLKKQLSAEEAAL
-950 RKERRELSDK
+950 RKERRELGDK

-973 EIKTLAERIEE
+973 QISTLTERIEE
-984 EYQLT
+984 EYQLS

-995 SGESILKQHLEEIA
+995 TGESILKQYLEEQA
-1009 EAEREQAA
+1009 EAEQEQSEADARAELTEEDSEAA
-1017 EEEAEV
+1017 
-1023 AQVEE
+1023 
-1028 TDPEAE
+1028 
-1034 NEIEQDALSEDFE
+1034 SEDLSSISE
-1047 AATPEEPVEIELV
+1047 SDAEPVEIELV
-1060 NEDDALTEPGFNA
+1060 ETEDADQTEPGFNA
-1073 ELYLEIRPE
+1073 TLYLEIRPE

-1095 MMGSIN
+1095 MMGSVN
-1101 SDSLKDLDELEC
+1101 SDSLNDLDELEC

-1131 LEEIIRRINVESKR
+1131 LEEIIRRINAESKR
-1145 LFFDTFEVVRGHF
+1145 LFYDTFEVIRGHF

-1252 KETTQFI
+1252 KDTTQFI

-1295 SEDGHFKQSSSG
+1295 SEDGNFKQS
-1307 ADGASEAA
+1307 ASTDATDSASDAA

>member
-21 FSEGITCVVGPNG
+21 FSDGITCVVGPNG

-65 FNGSKGRKA
+65 FNGSAGRKA

-84 KNTERFLDI
+84 NNRQGFLDI
-93 DAEEVHIGRRL
+93 DADEVQIGRRL

-165 GISRYKARKVDAER
+165 GISRYKSRKVDAER

-186 NILRLTDI
+186 NIQRLTDI

-209 SKAAKYREASTE
+209 SKAAKYREVSSE

-233 WRHLTA
+233 WRHLTSQQSSLKA
-239 QLSNLHN
+239 R
-246 QIGQYQKRIDE
+246 IGQYQQRIEE
-257 LNAGY
+257 LNADY
-262 QEYEDKLGA
+262 QTYEEKLAA

-276 SEFEDQLRTVE
+276 SEFDDQLRAVE
-287 KQLASH
+287 KKLSSH

-304 EHQLERKT
+304 EHQLERKQ

-318 TRLRKQRILMA
+318 IRLRKQRILMA
-329 KRTTEIQRD
+329 RRTSEIQKD
-338 LEAVTQEKENSEAGF
+338 LEAVTQEKLKSESGF
-353 ELQRA
+353 QEQRQ
-358 KLQEAQERISVVTA
+358 KLEETRARITAVTA
-372 ELDAISEEIQQK
+372 EVDAASEQIQRK
-384 RQQMHEF
+384 QQQVHEL
-391 NKQSL
+391 NKTSL
-396 ALDNR
+396 TLDNR
-401 LFSMQTQQETVSNS
+401 VFSMRTQLETYSS
-415 MTKANEKR
+415 SIEKATEKR
-423 LQLEARVEEA
+423 LQLEAKVNDA
-433 EAVVE
+433 QAVVE
-438 ECTARFRTAGDKVAE
+438 ACEARFRSAGERVAE
-453 FAQALSAVDEKQQDL
+453 FAQNLSDVDEKQQTL
-468 LSQQDQRTQQ
+468 LSEQDQKTQQ

-498 LERRQEGLSIG
+498 LERRQEGISIG
-509 VKDILNRAQTSN
+509 VKEILNRAQTSQ
-521 YPPWNTILGSVADLL
+521 YSPWNTIIGSVADLL

-542 AALLEVALGS
+542 AALLEVALGI
-552 RSQLLVISEFDPL
+552 RSQLLVISEFEPL
-565 YQFLK
+565 YEFLK

-582 ITHPSV
+582 ITRPTSQTELP
-588 NAAEPNAASG
+588 ATIQG
-598 FTLSADSL
+598 FTLEGQAADPADFS
-606 VPESFAVP
+606 
-614 TAESETTTNS
+614 SEQQAKL
-624 PEGVLDLS
+624 LDLS
-632 SERGVIYR
+632 AERGVIYR

-645 KDTPQNRQ
+645 KPTPENQ
-653 LAELLLTDTW
+653 LLAKMLLADTW

-668 ETAVRLSREEGK
+668 ETAVNLSKGVGK
-680 QCRFVTL
+680 KCRFVTL
-687 QGELVEENLSIFVGA
+687 QGELVEENQSIFVGA

-730 NDNEVA
+730 NDNETA
-736 LEKLDELLSTV
+736 LEKLDALLATV
-747 DGERSACQE
+747 DDERSACQS

-762 EALATEKAAKVSAE
+762 EALSIEKAAKVAAE
-776 HKREQLNEELA
+776 QKREQWNEEWSTVKSDLVDLERHA
-787 TVLSDLHDLEAHS
+787 QKLQAEIETVL
-800 AKLTSESEAVLVEKQ
+800 TEKQ
-815 ELEAELERL
+815 ETEDSLQSL
-824 NALIQEGEQQ
+824 NALIQEDESA
-834 LLDKQCEVQELK
+834 LLNKQCEVQELK

-861 RLAGLEQRFSRLNS
+861 RLAGLNQRCDRLKLEFEQR
-875 ESEQRHQQQEESNR
+875 QQQQEESNR
-889 RYESSLEK
+889 RYELSLEK
-897 NSQINLH
+897 NSQIKLH

-912 DEQLLVQENFLEQA
+912 DEQYLMQEGLLASAASVSA
-926 RNLTLLRDE
+926 IRDE
-935 KRQYKKQLSSEEAAI
+935 KRQLKKQFSSEEAAL
-950 RKERRELSDK
+950 RKERRELSEQ

-966 KTRDIEH
+966 KTRDIDH
-973 EIKTLAERIEE
+973 QISTLAERIEE
-984 EYQLT
+984 EYQVT

-995 SGESILKQHLEEIA
+995 SGESVLKQHLEEQAQYESETDTESDSEEESASA
-1009 EAEREQAA
+1009 EETTQDVELSDSAAEQDEVFS
-1017 EEEAEV
+1017 EEEAE
-1023 AQVEE
+1023 
-1028 TDPEAE
+1028 
-1034 NEIEQDALSEDFE
+1034 SER
-1047 AATPEEPVEIELV
+1047 VEIELV
-1060 NEDDALTEPGFNA
+1060 EEEAATAEAGFNV

-1095 MMGSIN
+1095 MMGSVN
-1101 SDSLKDLDELEC
+1101 SDSLNDLDELEC

-1131 LEEIIRRINVESKR
+1131 LEEIIRRINAESRR
-1145 LFFDTFEVVRGHF
+1145 LFHDTFEVIRGHF

-1295 SEDGHFKQSSSG
+1295 SEDGNFKQS
-1307 ADGASEAA
+1307 ATAEDASEAA

>member
-21 FSEGITCVVGPNG
+21 FSDGITCVVGPNG

-65 FNGSKGRKA
+65 FNGSAGRKA

-84 KNTERFLDI
+84 NNRLGFLDM
-93 DAEEVHIGRRL
+93 DADEVQIGRRL

-165 GISRYKARKVDAER
+165 GISRYKSRKVDAER

-186 NILRLTDI
+186 NTQRLTDI

-209 SKAAKYREASTE
+209 SKAAKYREVSTE

-233 WRHLTA
+233 WRHLTS
-239 QLSNLHN
+239 QQSTLKDKIS
-246 QIGQYQKRIDE
+246 QYQQRIEE
-257 LNAGY
+257 LNADY
-262 QEYEDKLGA
+262 QTYEEKLSA

-276 SEFEDQLRTVE
+276 SEFDDQLRAVE
-287 KQLASH
+287 KKLSSH

-304 EHQLERKT
+304 EHQLERKQ

-318 TRLRKQRILMA
+318 IRLRKQRILMA
-329 KRTTEIQRD
+329 RRTSEIQKD
-338 LEAVTQEKENSEAGF
+338 LEAVTQEKINSEAGF
-353 ELQRA
+353 QEQRQQLEETRA
-358 KLQEAQERISVVTA
+358 RITAVTA
-372 ELDAISEEIQQK
+372 ELDQTSEQIQQK
-384 RQQMHEF
+384 QQQVHEL
-391 NKQSL
+391 NKTSL
-396 ALDNR
+396 TLDNR
-401 LFSMQTQQETVSNS
+401 VFSMQTQLETYSS
-415 MTKANEKR
+415 SIGKANEKR
-423 LQLEARVEEA
+423 LQLEAKVDDA
-433 EAVVE
+433 QAVVE
-438 ECTARFRTAGDKVAE
+438 ACEERFRSAGERVAE
-453 FAQALSAVDEKQQDL
+453 FAQSLSDVDEKQQTL
-468 LSQQDQRTQQ
+468 LSEQDQKTQQ

-498 LERRQEGLSIG
+498 LERRQEGISIG
-509 VKDILNRAQTSN
+509 VKEILNRAQTSQ
-521 YPPWNTILGSVADLL
+521 YSPWNTIIGSVADLL

-542 AALLEVALGS
+542 AALLEVALGI
-552 RSQLLVISEFDPL
+552 RSQLLVISEFEPL
-565 YQFLK
+565 YEFLK

-582 ITHPSV
+582 ITRPTSQ
-588 NAAEPNAASG
+588 AEQPATIQG
-598 FTLSADSL
+598 FTLEGQAAD
-606 VPESFAVP
+606 PADFTTEQA
-614 TAESETTTNS
+614 AE
-624 PEGVLDLS
+624 VLDLS
-632 SERGVIYR
+632 AERGVVYR

-645 KDTPQNRQ
+645 KPNSENQ
-653 LAELLLTDTW
+653 LLAQMLLADTW

-668 ETAVRLSREEGK
+668 ETAVNLSKGAGK
-680 QCRFVTL
+680 KCRFVTL
-687 QGELVEENLSIFVGA
+687 QGELVEENQSIFVGA

-730 NDNEVA
+730 SDNETA
-736 LEKLDELLSTV
+736 LERLDALLSTV
-747 DGERSACQE
+747 DEERIACQS

-762 EALATEKAAKVSAE
+762 EALSIEKAAKVAAE
-776 HKREQLNEELA
+776 QKREQWDEEWTTIKNDLLDLERQSQKLQTEME
-787 TVLSDLHDLEAHS
+787 TVL
-800 AKLTSESEAVLVEKQ
+800 TEKQ
-815 ELEAELERL
+815 ETEARL
-824 NALIQEGEQQ
+824 QSLNTLIQEDESVLLNQQ
-834 LLDKQCEVQELK
+834 CQVQELK

-861 RLAGLEQRFSRLNS
+861 RLAGLNQRCDRLKQDFEQR
-875 ESEQRHQQQEESNR
+875 QQQQEESNR
-889 RYESSLEK
+889 RYELSLEK
-897 NSQINLH
+897 NSQIKLH
-904 ILNTRALL
+904 ILNTRAVL
-912 DEQLLVQENFLEQA
+912 DEQYLIQE
-926 RNLTLLRDE
+926 TLLASTSSLTATRDQ
-935 KRQYKKQLSSEEAAI
+935 KRQLKKQFSSEEAAL
-950 RKERRELSDK
+950 RKERRELSEQ
-960 KHEEEF
+960 KHEVEF
-966 KTRDIEH
+966 KTRDIDH
-973 EIKTLAERIEE
+973 QISTLAERIEE

-995 SGESILKQHLEEIA
+995 SGESVLKQHLEE
-1009 EAEREQAA
+1009 QAQYE
-1017 EEEAEV
+1017 EEEAATAEETEQDTEL
-1023 AQVEE
+1023 ADSPDQVEVGSE
-1028 TDPEAE
+1028 
-1034 NEIEQDALSEDFE
+1034 SED
-1047 AATPEEPVEIELV
+1047 APEFVEIELV
-1060 NEDDALTEPGFNA
+1060 ETEGASAEPGFNV

-1101 SDSLKDLDELEC
+1101 SDSLNDLDELEC

-1131 LEEIIRRINVESKR
+1131 LEEIIRRINVESRR
-1145 LFFDTFEVVRGHF
+1145 LFHDTFEVIRGHF

-1252 KETTQFI
+1252 KDTTQFI

-1295 SEDGHFKQSSSG
+1295 SEDGNFKQSAT
-1307 ADGASEAA
+1307 ADDASEAA

>member
-21 FSEGITCVVGPNG
+21 FSDGITCVVGPNG

-65 FNGSKGRKA
+65 FNGSAGRKA

-84 KNTERFLDI
+84 NNRQGFLDI
-93 DAEEVHIGRRL
+93 DADEVQIGRRL

-165 GISRYKARKVDAER
+165 GISRYKSRKVDAER

-186 NILRLTDI
+186 NIQRLTDI

-209 SKAAKYREASTE
+209 SKAAKYREVSSE

-233 WRHLTA
+233 WRHLTSQQSSLKA
-239 QLSNLHN
+239 R
-246 QIGQYQKRIDE
+246 IGQYQQRIEE
-257 LNAGY
+257 LNADY
-262 QEYEDKLGA
+262 QTYEEKLAA

-276 SEFEDQLRTVE
+276 SEFDDQLRAVE
-287 KQLASH
+287 KKLSSH

-304 EHQLERKT
+304 EHQLERKQ

-318 TRLRKQRILMA
+318 IRLRKQRILMA
-329 KRTTEIQRD
+329 RRTSEIQKD
-338 LEAVTQEKENSEAGF
+338 LEAVTQEKLKSESGF
-353 ELQRA
+353 QEQRQ
-358 KLQEAQERISVVTA
+358 KLEETRARITAVTA
-372 ELDAISEEIQQK
+372 EVDAASEQIQRK
-384 RQQMHEF
+384 QQQVHEL
-391 NKQSL
+391 NKTSL
-396 ALDNR
+396 TLDNR
-401 LFSMQTQQETVSNS
+401 VFSMRTQLETYSS
-415 MTKANEKR
+415 SIEKATEKR
-423 LQLEARVEEA
+423 LQLEAKVNDA
-433 EAVVE
+433 QAVVE
-438 ECTARFRTAGDKVAE
+438 ACEARFRSAGERVAE
-453 FAQALSAVDEKQQDL
+453 FAQNLSDVDEKQQTL
-468 LSQQDQRTQQ
+468 LSEQDQKTQQ

-498 LERRQEGLSIG
+498 LERRQEGISIG
-509 VKDILNRAQTSN
+509 VKEILNRAQTSQ
-521 YPPWNTILGSVADLL
+521 YSPWNTIIGSVADLL

-542 AALLEVALGS
+542 AALLEVALGI
-552 RSQLLVISEFDPL
+552 RSQLLVISEFEPL
-565 YQFLK
+565 YEFLK

-582 ITHPSV
+582 ITRPTSQTELP
-588 NAAEPNAASG
+588 ATIQG
-598 FTLSADSL
+598 FTLEGQAAD
-606 VPESFAVP
+606 P
-614 TAESETTTNS
+614 AEFSTEQQA
-624 PEGVLDLS
+624 ELLDLS
-632 SERGVIYR
+632 AERGVIYR

-645 KDTPQNRQ
+645 KPTPENQ
-653 LAELLLTDTW
+653 LLAKMLLADTW

-668 ETAVRLSREEGK
+668 ETAVNLSKGVGK
-680 QCRFVTL
+680 KCRFVTL
-687 QGELVEENLSIFVGA
+687 QGELVEENQSIFVGA

-730 NDNEVA
+730 NDNETA
-736 LEKLDELLSTV
+736 LEKLDALLATV
-747 DGERSACQE
+747 DDERSACQR

-762 EALATEKAAKVSAE
+762 EALSIEKAAKVAAE
-776 HKREQLNEELA
+776 QKREQWNEEWSTVKSDLVDLERHA
-787 TVLSDLHDLEAHS
+787 QKLQAEIETVL
-800 AKLTSESEAVLVEKQ
+800 TEKQ
-815 ELEAELERL
+815 ETEDSLQSL
-824 NALIQEGEQQ
+824 NALIQEDESA
-834 LLDKQCEVQELK
+834 LLNKQCEVQELK

-861 RLAGLEQRFSRLNS
+861 RLAGLNQRCDRLKLEFEQR
-875 ESEQRHQQQEESNR
+875 QQQQEESNR
-889 RYESSLEK
+889 RYELSLEK
-897 NSQINLH
+897 NSQIKLH

-912 DEQLLVQENFLEQA
+912 DEQYLMQEGLLASAASVSA
-926 RNLTLLRDE
+926 IRDE
-935 KRQYKKQLSSEEAAI
+935 KRQLKKQFSSEEAAL
-950 RKERRELSDK
+950 RKERRELSEQ

-966 KTRDIEH
+966 KTRDIDH
-973 EIKTLAERIEE
+973 QISTLAERIEE
-984 EYQLT
+984 EYQVT

-995 SGESILKQHLEEIA
+995 SGESVLKQHLEEQAQYESETDTESDSEEESASA
-1009 EAEREQAA
+1009 EETTQDVELSDSAAEQDEVLS
-1017 EEEAEV
+1017 EEEAE
-1023 AQVEE
+1023 
-1028 TDPEAE
+1028 
-1034 NEIEQDALSEDFE
+1034 SER
-1047 AATPEEPVEIELV
+1047 VEIELV
-1060 NEDDALTEPGFNA
+1060 EEEAATAEAGFNV

-1095 MMGSIN
+1095 MMGSVN
-1101 SDSLKDLDELEC
+1101 SDSLNDLDELEC

-1131 LEEIIRRINVESKR
+1131 LEEIIRRINAESRR
-1145 LFFDTFEVVRGHF
+1145 LFHDTFEVIRGHF

-1295 SEDGHFKQSSSG
+1295 SEDGNFKQS
-1307 ADGASEAA
+1307 ATAEDASEAA

>member
-1 MLKSLELFGFKSFAD
+1 
-16 RTIFE
+16 
-21 FSEGITCVVGPNG
+21 
-34 SGKSN
+34 
-39 VVDGIKWV
+39 
-47 LGDQSPKSLR
+47 
-57 GKDMTDVI
+57 
-65 FNGSKGRKA
+65 
-74 NAYAEATLTF
+74 
-84 KNTERFLDI
+84 
-93 DAEEVHIGRRL
+93 
-104 WKNGDS
+104 
-110 EYLLNRNPVRLKDI
+110 
-124 RDLFMGTGAAT
+124 
-135 SAYSIIEQGRVDQ
+135 
-148 ILQANAA
+148 
-155 TRRVVFEEAA
+155 
-165 GISRYKARKVDAER
+165 
-179 KLERVGQ
+179 
-186 NILRLTDI
+186 
-194 VDEVEAQ
+194 
-201 LNSTRSQA
+201 
-209 SKAAKYREASTE
+209 
-221 LRKLWMGMAADD
+221 
-233 WRHLTA
+233 
-239 QLSNLHN
+239 
-246 QIGQYQKRIDE
+246 
-257 LNAGY
+257 
-262 QEYEDKLGA
+262 
-271 IDAEV
+271 
-276 SEFEDQLRTVE
+276 
-287 KQLASH
+287 
-293 REGIAGNQTAI
+293 
-304 EHQLERKT
+304 
-312 EFETEI
+312 
-318 TRLRKQRILMA
+318 
-329 KRTTEIQRD
+329 
-338 LEAVTQEKENSEAGF
+338 
-353 ELQRA
+353 
-358 KLQEAQERISVVTA
+358 
-372 ELDAISEEIQQK
+372 
-384 RQQMHEF
+384 
-391 NKQSL
+391 
-396 ALDNR
+396 
-401 LFSMQTQQETVSNS
+401 
-415 MTKANEKR
+415 
-423 LQLEARVEEA
+423 
-433 EAVVE
+433 
-438 ECTARFRTAGDKVAE
+438 
-453 FAQALSAVDEKQQDL
+453 
-468 LSQQDQRTQQ
+468 
-478 LSELRERRS
+478 
-487 AYQARK
+487 
-493 SVLED
+493 
-498 LERRQEGLSIG
+498 
-509 VKDILNRAQTSN
+509 
-521 YPPWNTILGSVADLL
+521 
-536 DVDLEQ
+536 
-542 AALLEVALGS
+542 
-552 RSQLLVISEFDPL
+552 
-565 YQFLK
+565 
-570 EGKYSISGRVGF
+570 
-582 ITHPSV
+582 
-588 NAAEPNAASG
+588 
-598 FTLSADSL
+598 
-606 VPESFAVP
+606 
-614 TAESETTTNS
+614 
-624 PEGVLDLS
+624 
-632 SERGVIYR
+632 
-640 ADQLV
+640 
-645 KDTPQNRQ
+645 
-653 LAELLLTDTW
+653 
-663 IVDSL
+663 
-668 ETAVRLSREEGK
+668 
-680 QCRFVTL
+680 TL

-776 HKREQLNEELA
+776 QKQEQLNEELA

-800 AKLTSESEAVLVEKQ
+800 AKLTAESEAVLGEKQ
-815 ELEAELERL
+815 ELEAELDRL

-1034 NEIEQDALSEDFE
+1034 NEIEQDALSEEFE
-1047 AATPEEPVEIELV
+1047 SATPEEPVEIELV

-1307 ADGASEAA
+1307 TDGASEAA

>member
-65 FNGSKGRKA
+65 FNGSQGRKP
-74 NAYAEATLTF
+74 NAYAEATLAF
-84 KNTERFLDI
+84 NNKEGFLDI
-93 DAEEVHIGRRL
+93 DADEVHIGRRL

-155 TRRVVFEEAA
+155 TRRVVFEEAS
-165 GISRYKARKVDAER
+165 GISRYKSRKVDAER

-233 WRHLTA
+233 WRHLTSQQSSLQA
-239 QLSNLHN
+239 T
-246 QIGQYQKRIDE
+246 IGQYQQRIDE
-257 LNAGY
+257 MNNEY
-262 QEYEDKLGA
+262 QTYEEKMSA
-271 IDAEV
+271 IDSEVAEYD
-276 SEFEDQLRTVE
+276 DQLRSVE
-287 KQLASH
+287 KKLASH

-304 EHQLERKT
+304 EHQLERKH
-312 EFETEI
+312 EFEAEI
-318 TRLRKQRILMA
+318 IRLRKQRILMA
-329 KRTTEIQRD
+329 RRTSEIQKD
-338 LEAVTQEKENSEAGF
+338 LEGVGNEKNNSETEFQLQREKLEETRSRIVVVTQE
-353 ELQRA
+353 
-358 KLQEAQERISVVTA
+358 
-372 ELDAISEEIQQK
+372 LDAANAQIQQ
-384 RQQMHEF
+384 QQQQVHDL
-391 NKQSL
+391 NKESL
-396 ALDNR
+396 TLDNR
-401 LFSMQTQQETVSNS
+401 LFSIQTQLETYHSS
-415 MTKANEKR
+415 TDKANEKR
-423 LQLEARVEEA
+423 LQLEARVEESESVLA
-433 EAVVE
+433 ACEAQ
-438 ECTARFRTAGDKVAE
+438 FQIAGEKVAT
-453 FAQALSAVDEKQQDL
+453 FAQSLSDVDVKQQNLLGEQDQKTQL
-468 LSQQDQRTQQ
+468 LSD
-478 LSELRERRS
+478 LREKRS

-498 LERRQEGLSIG
+498 LERRQEGISIG
-509 VKDILNRAQTSN
+509 VKEILNRAQTSN
-521 YPPWNTILGSVADLL
+521 YSPWNTIVGSVADLL

-542 AALLEVALGS
+542 AALLEVALGN
-552 RSQLLVISEFDPL
+552 RSQLLVIREFDPL

-582 ITHPSV
+582 ITRPQSQTENDQTV
-588 NAAEPNAASG
+588 PPMSG
-598 FTLSADSL
+598 FSVGGDTAST
-606 VPESFAVP
+606 ESFSTDSQSGA
-614 TAESETTTNS
+614 
-624 PEGVLDLS
+624 LDLS
-632 SERGVIYR
+632 AERGVIYR

-645 KDTPQNRQ
+645 KPTPENQA
-653 LAELLLTDTW
+653 LAELLLSDTW

-668 ETAVRLSREEGK
+668 ETAVNLSRTLG
-680 QCRFVTL
+680 QQYRFVTL
-687 QGELVEENLSIFVGA
+687 QGELIEENQSVFVGA
-702 IGGESAIFTRRS
+702 IGGESAIFTRKS

-720 NDLIRIDRTL
+720 NDLIRIDRTF
-730 NDNEVA
+730 NDNESA
-736 LEKLDELLSTV
+736 LEKLDAFLSTV
-747 DGERSACQE
+747 DEERSVCQE
-756 QMQEAS
+756 QMQFAS
-762 EALATEKAAKVSAE
+762 EALSTEKAAKVAAE
-776 HKREQLNEELA
+776 HKLEQFNEELA
-787 TVLSDLHDLEAHS
+787 TVKNDLQDLDLHAQKLQTES
-800 AKLTSESEAVLVEKQ
+800 AAVLVEKQ
-815 ELEAELERL
+815 ETETKLEALQLQIQQDESDLL
-824 NALIQEGEQQ
+824 N
-834 LLDKQCEVQELK
+834 KQCEVQEMK
-846 EQQNARKLELATHEE
+846 EQQNARQLELATHEE
-861 RLAGLEQRFSRLNS
+861 RLTGLTQRFGRLKLEFEQR
-875 ESEQRHQQQEESNR
+875 EQQQEESSR
-889 RYESSLEK
+889 RYELSLEK
-897 NSQINLH
+897 NSQIKLH
-904 ILNTRALL
+904 ILNTRAVL
-912 DEQLLVQENFLEQA
+912 DEQFLIQETFLEQA
-926 RNLTLLRDE
+926 RSLAAMRDE
-935 KRQYKKQLSSEEAAI
+935 KRQLKKQLSAEEAAL
-950 RKERRELSDK
+950 RKERRELGDK

-973 EIKTLAERIEE
+973 QISTLAERIEE
-984 EYQLT
+984 EFQLS

-995 SGESILKQHLEEIA
+995 TGESILKQYLEE
-1009 EAEREQAA
+1009 
-1017 EEEAEV
+1017 
-1023 AQVEE
+1023 QV
-1028 TDPEAE
+1028 
-1034 NEIEQDALSEDFE
+1034 QDQLNQSESEDE
-1047 AATPEEPVEIELV
+1047 TVIQTELTGEESEENQVDLSAETNADSEPVEIELV
-1060 NEDDALTEPGFNA
+1060 ENEDADQTEPGFNA
-1073 ELYLEIRPE
+1073 KLYLEIRPE

-1095 MMGSIN
+1095 MMGSVN
-1101 SDSLKDLDELEC
+1101 SDSLNDLDELEC
-1113 RFEYM
+1113 RFEYL
-1118 KSQLDDLNEAKSS
+1118 KSQLDDLSEAKSS

-1145 LFFDTFEVVRGHF
+1145 LFHDTFEVIRGHF
-1158 QEIFR
+1158 QGIFR

-1252 KETTQFI
+1252 KDTTQFI

-1268 TVGNVLYGVTM
+1268 TVGNMLYGVTM

-1295 SEDGHFKQSSSG
+1295 TEDGNFKQSRS
-1307 ADGASEAA
+1307 ADTSDSAADAA